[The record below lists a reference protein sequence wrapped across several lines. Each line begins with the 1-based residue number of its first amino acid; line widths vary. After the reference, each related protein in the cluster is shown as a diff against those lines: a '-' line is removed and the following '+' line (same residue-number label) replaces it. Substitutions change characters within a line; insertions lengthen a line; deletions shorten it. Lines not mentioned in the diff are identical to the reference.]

1 MVHPRGRLP
10 PVTRMVRPAPPP
22 PRWWR
27 PLPRRDPPVFAQR
40 FRAAGSG
47 GGGHRAA
54 PGRDVSAGLLLVIPI
69 NSRGSCSLRWDWCGR
84 LMLKG
89 NSSKGDSSQE
99 KKPVKKEEDEQSWR
113 VVTSQLEAEPVAVSG
128 CVGRS
133 VPASCLPCLCRPA
146 AAAAAPIPASAALRG
161 LPCPAMDD
169 DSQDELINRNAAL
182 GKGKRQCLVLLSETE
197 SNGGN
202 SWDSE
207 DDTGSEE
214 EDNDTEEEGGGED
227 KEESEDEET
236 EDCEDDEEEGEEE
249 EESEAT
255 MEGMTD
261 ALKSEPHLNGVSIS
275 SDEDGENC
283 PICLNTFR
291 DQAVG
296 TPESCSHYFCLDCIV
311 EWSKNANSCPVD
323 RILFNYINIRARFG
337 GKILKKIPVE
347 NTKTQGTDG
356 EDDPTFCE
364 VCGRSDREDRLLLC
378 DGCDAGYHMECLNP
392 PLSEV
397 PVDEWFCP
405 ACAPMGAN
413 GADADH
419 VSEEEVAALMA
430 DVVPTTSRLRP
441 HVRTRA
447 IARTRQSERVRA
459 TVNRNRI
466 TTAQQ
471 IRHVPGYLMSSLLDE
486 TIEAV
491 VAGLNTAV
499 YQRPLAPRAPTRQK
513 RKTGRRK
520 KVGGKKRTQKKSA
533 AGKKSSGA
541 QLKRRKRLTKKRRG
555 KKTRVRSHGKNE
567 VTTRSRIA
575 RTLGLSKPVR
585 GASLPSM
592 YKPTEPSLGLMRA
605 DIGAASLS
613 VFGDPYELDP
623 YESNEEVPANP
634 DSPVSAKRRILSQSA
649 LRSHRPVARPIS
661 VGLPRSSVP
670 ALSPDQEAEA
680 APVPDLLGSI
690 LSGQSLLMMSSS
702 DVVINRD
709 GSLTAKKEAPF
720 HRKSAS
726 DSRVEDGSGQ
736 NTHPSTMLSG
746 TTASSSMT
754 RPSVSSGLGARSRAL
769 FSSSPP
775 SLSRSESAASPA
787 QTAPEKATVKSEYSM
802 TPRSV
807 QTQNMATLSRQGS
820 KLDEV
825 PRFNGKSK
833 NFVPTDS
840 SSKPQI
846 CNLNSGSKAVSVR
859 QPVKPPSQRID
870 IFELPRIPKIKK
882 ETSSKQVEP
891 EPAVSQS
898 CNIPSSCITQLT
910 GKDSTNQ
917 PGKGSRVE
925 SQKSTSKE
933 AQQQTRP
940 SGVSFSTHPGGSSG
954 SSLLGTS
961 RGKGLG
967 SFESFKINIPGNT
980 GHPSRLSNPGF
991 CNTFRPVDDEVQQK
1005 ESPSLFSVKKKQ
1017 VKSEIYD
1024 PFEPTGS
1031 DSSSA
1036 NSSPERLGSGIT
1048 LTNITRTISIEN
1060 PKVQTFQTV
1069 RRFTPYRVENVF
1081 GSGTDS
1087 DVPSSN
1093 TESRDDVTVAS
1104 RIVEQI
1110 SDTEERDNVDEE
1122 DVLSSPCTSSAV
1134 KEISNT
1140 KCLKEESREG
1150 PNVFFNAEELIRPS
1164 INVKIEPDSPSKS
1177 DEQQKVQKVEQAER
1191 RSRSRSCSNSSSRSK
1206 KKMKR
1211 KKALVKEHKRSR
1223 SESRD
1228 RAHSRDRSSR
1238 STSWSGGEEH
1248 SKTHTLKSKSRR
1260 SSTDRSSSHERSKK
1274 KKTKDKTKDKKAK
1287 TSWSRDRRKSRS
1299 RSGSPGSTSD
1309 FYENRKKKR
1318 RSRSRSRRRDRS
1330 RSNSTERTKRRKHR
1344 RDKSYE
1350 RYDKESSLK
1359 SRDRKRSRS
1368 RSRERRKWR
1377 SRSRSASRSW
1387 EQKSSKS
1394 KEKRVRS
1401 RSRSRERK
1409 HRSKETLLPS
1419 APEKDQKL
1427 PAENVSRC
1435 LEQPHSLK
1443 QEPKEELVLE
1453 GLSITIQPNVKLEE
1467 IQTETPVQLREVQE
1481 TIKVEPVCQE
1491 VSSET
1496 AFPAPD
1502 ITNISV
1508 PVGDVDSFAET
1519 DLMNSTDAA
1528 VLGSC
1533 SNTNLEITVKIENTA
1548 LCPSLMEQPPKKEV
1562 IMHVPAEA
1570 APIQSSSKGK
1580 VADCVREVKEE
1591 CLVSN
1596 ENTSNF
1602 TKPELEVVPQG
1613 PALKSKAP
1621 VKRVTWNLQEEEG
1634 GTLSAGK
1641 APRMP
1646 FYKLQR
1652 AKEGAW
1658 KAEDLNQ
1665 TLNQVYCQN
1674 IPLAPALPSSL
1685 PPYAPV
1691 SQPTVQFIMQG
1702 SLPALGCVAGQSLT
1716 PEPGSLATA
1725 SEPGIQAAS
1734 VGSAEEKIKAPK
1746 PPVDKTKNEEYMKK
1760 LHMQER
1766 AVEEVKLA
1774 IKPFY
1779 QKREITKE
1787 EYKSI
1792 LRKAVQK
1799 ICHSKSGEIN
1809 PMKVANLVKAYV
1821 EKYKH
1826 MRKHKKTDGEDTR
1839 EVEN

>member
-1 MVHPRGRLP
+1 
-10 PVTRMVRPAPPP
+10 
-22 PRWWR
+22 
-27 PLPRRDPPVFAQR
+27 
-40 FRAAGSG
+40 
-47 GGGHRAA
+47 
-54 PGRDVSAGLLLVIPI
+54 
-69 NSRGSCSLRWDWCGR
+69 
-84 LMLKG
+84 
-89 NSSKGDSSQE
+89 
-99 KKPVKKEEDEQSWR
+99 
-113 VVTSQLEAEPVAVSG
+113 
-128 CVGRS
+128 
-133 VPASCLPCLCRPA
+133 
-146 AAAAAPIPASAALRG
+146 
-161 LPCPAMDD
+161 MDD
-169 DSQDELINRNAAL
+169 DSQDELINKNAAL
-182 GKGKRQCLVLLSETE
+182 GKGKRQCLALLSETE

-202 SWDSE
+202 SWDSG

-214 EDNDTEEEGGGED
+214 EDNDTEEEGGEED
-227 KEESEDEET
+227 KEESEDEEL
-236 EDCEDDEEEGEEE
+236 EDCEDDDDEEEEE

-255 MEGMTD
+255 MEGITD
-261 ALKSEPHLNGVSIS
+261 SLKSEPHLNGVSIS

-413 GADADH
+413 GAADADH

-491 VAGLNTAV
+491 VAGLNTAI

-520 KVGGKKRTQKKSA
+520 KVGGKKRTQTKSA
-533 AGKKSSGA
+533 AGKKSSGT
-541 QLKRRKRLTKKRRG
+541 QLRRRKRLTKKRRG

-592 YKPTEPSLGLMRA
+592 YKPAEPSLGLMRA

-634 DSPVSAKRRILSQSA
+634 DSPVSAKRRVLSQSA
-649 LRSHRPVARPIS
+649 LRSHRPVARPVS

-726 DSRVEDGSGQ
+726 DSRVEDGSGH
-736 NTHPSTMLSG
+736 NTHPSTAHSG
-746 TTASSSMT
+746 TTASSSMAG
-754 RPSVSSGLGARSRAL
+754 PSVSLELSTRSRP
-769 FSSSPP
+769 FSSSSFSSPL
-775 SLSRSESAASPA
+775 LSRSESAASPA

-807 QTQNMATLSRQGS
+807 QTQNTATLSRHGS
-820 KLDEV
+820 KLDEM
-825 PRFNGKSK
+825 PRFNGKSR

-840 SSKPQI
+840 PSKPLS
-846 CNLNSGSKAVSVR
+846 CNLNSGSKAVTVR

-891 EPAVSQS
+891 EPAGSQS
-898 CNIPSSCITQLT
+898 CDIPSSCITQLT

-925 SQKSTSKE
+925 SQKSNSKE
-933 AQQQTRP
+933 PQQQTRP
-940 SGVSFSTHPGGSSG
+940 SGVSFSTNPSGYSG

-961 RGKGLG
+961 RGKGPG

-991 CNTFRPVDDEVQQK
+991 CNTFRPVGDDVQQK
-1005 ESPSLFSVKKKQ
+1005 ESPSALFSVKKKQ

-1036 NSSPERLGSGIT
+1036 NSSPERLGSGIP

-1069 RRFTPYRVENVF
+1069 RRFTPYRVENIF

-1087 DVPSSN
+1087 DVPSGN
-1093 TESRDDVTVAS
+1093 TESRDDDVAVAS

-1110 SDTEERDNVDEE
+1110 SDTEERDNVGEE
-1122 DVLSSPCTSSAV
+1122 DLLSSPCTSSAV

-1140 KCLKEESREG
+1140 KCLKEENREG

-1177 DEQQKVQKVEQAER
+1177 DGQQKVQKVEQAER
-1191 RSRSRSCSNSSSRSK
+1191 LSRSRSRSNSSSRSK

-1223 SESRD
+1223 SGSRD

-1248 SKTHTLKSKSRR
+1248 SKTHTLKSKGRR

-1274 KKTKDKTKDKKAK
+1274 KKMKDRTKDKKAK

-1299 RSGSPGSTSD
+1299 RSGSPGSTSE

-1330 RSNSTERTKRRKHR
+1330 RSNSTERTKRRKRR

-1350 RYDKESSLK
+1350 RYDKESGLK

-1377 SRSRSASRSW
+1377 SRSRSW
-1387 EQKSSKS
+1387 EHKSSKS
-1394 KEKRVRS
+1394 KEKRLRS
-1401 RSRSRERK
+1401 RSRSKERK
-1409 HRSKETLLPS
+1409 HRSKETLLPPL
-1419 APEKDQKL
+1419 PEKDQK
-1427 PAENVSRC
+1427 PPVENVTRC

-1453 GLSITIQPNVKLEE
+1453 GLSITIQPNVRLEE

-1481 TIKVEPVCQE
+1481 TIKVEPICQE

-1496 AFPAPD
+1496 AFPAPEITD
-1502 ITNISV
+1502 ICV
-1508 PVGDVDSFAET
+1508 PIGDVDSFAET
-1519 DLMNSTDAA
+1519 ELMNSTDPA
-1528 VLGSC
+1528 VLSSC

-1570 APIQSSSKGK
+1570 APIQSSSKSK
-1580 VADCVREVKEE
+1580 VMDCVREVKEE
-1591 CLVSN
+1591 CLVSG
-1596 ENTSNF
+1596 ENTSNS

-1621 VKRVTWNLQEEEG
+1621 VKRVTWNLQEEESS
-1634 GTLSAGK
+1634 TLSAGK

-1734 VGSAEEKIKAPK
+1734 VGNAEEKIKAPK

>member
-1 MVHPRGRLP
+1 
-10 PVTRMVRPAPPP
+10 
-22 PRWWR
+22 
-27 PLPRRDPPVFAQR
+27 
-40 FRAAGSG
+40 
-47 GGGHRAA
+47 
-54 PGRDVSAGLLLVIPI
+54 
-69 NSRGSCSLRWDWCGR
+69 
-84 LMLKG
+84 
-89 NSSKGDSSQE
+89 
-99 KKPVKKEEDEQSWR
+99 
-113 VVTSQLEAEPVAVSG
+113 
-128 CVGRS
+128 
-133 VPASCLPCLCRPA
+133 
-146 AAAAAPIPASAALRG
+146 
-161 LPCPAMDD
+161 MDD
-169 DSQDELINRNAAL
+169 DSQDELINKNAAL
-182 GKGKRQCLVLLSETE
+182 GKGKRQSLVLLSETE
-197 SNGGN
+197 STGGN
-202 SWDSE
+202 SCDSE

-214 EDNDTEEEGGGED
+214 EEDGTEEEGGEED
-227 KEESEDEET
+227 KEESEDEEL
-236 EDCEDDEEEGEEE
+236 EDCEDDEEEEEE
-249 EESEAT
+249 EETEAAL
-255 MEGMTD
+255 EGMTD
-261 ALKSEPHLNGVSIS
+261 PLKLEPHMNGASIS

-296 TPESCSHYFCLDCIV
+296 TPENCSHYFCLDCIV

-323 RILFNYINIRARFG
+323 RILFQYISIRAHLG

-347 NTKTQGTDG
+347 NTKTQGNDG

-405 ACAPMGAN
+405 ACAPMDVSAA
-413 GADADH
+413 ADTDH
-419 VSEEEVAALMA
+419 VSEEEVAALVA

-471 IRHVPGYLMSSLLDE
+471 IQHVPRYLMSSLLDE

-491 VAGLNTAV
+491 VAGLNTAI
-499 YQRPLAPRAPTRQK
+499 YQRPLTPRVPTRQK
-513 RKTGRRK
+513 RKAGRRK
-520 KVGGKKRTQKKSA
+520 KAGGKKRTQSKSS
-533 AGKKSSGA
+533 AGKKSSGIL
-541 QLKRRKRLTKKRRG
+541 LKRRKRLIKKRRG
-555 KKTRVRSHGKNE
+555 KKIRVKNE

-634 DSPVSAKRRILSQSA
+634 HSPVSAKRRVLSQSA

-690 LSGQSLLMMSSS
+690 LSGQSILMMSSS

-709 GSLTAKKEAPF
+709 GSLTAKKAG
-720 HRKSAS
+720 HNI
-726 DSRVEDGSGQ
+726 Q
-736 NTHPSTMLSG
+736 PSTVHSG
-746 TTASSSMT
+746 TTASSSIAG
-754 RPSVSSGLGARSRAL
+754 PSFSSGLNAHSRPSSLSL
-769 FSSSPP
+769 FSSP
-775 SLSRSESAASPA
+775 SLSLSRIEPAANPA
-787 QTAPEKATVKSEYSM
+787 QVISEKATVKSEYSM

-807 QTQNMATLSRQGS
+807 QTQNIATLSRHGS
-820 KLDEV
+820 KLDEI
-825 PRFNGKSK
+825 PRFNGNSK
-833 NFVPTDS
+833 NFVPNDS
-840 SSKPQI
+840 SSKLPS
-846 CNLNSGSKAVSVR
+846 CNLNSGSKAVTVR
-859 QPVKPPSQRID
+859 QPLKPPLKRID

-891 EPAVSQS
+891 KPTGSQG
-898 CNIPSSCITQLT
+898 CDIPSSCITQLT
-910 GKDSTNQ
+910 GKESTGQ
-917 PGKGSRVE
+917 SGRGSKVE
-925 SQKSTSKE
+925 SQKSNAKE
-933 AQQQTRP
+933 SQQQART
-940 SGVSFSTHPGGSSG
+940 SGMSFSTHTGTYGS

-961 RGKGLG
+961 RSKGQS

-991 CNTFRPVDDEVQQK
+991 CNTFRPVDDKVQQK
-1005 ESPSLFSVKKKQ
+1005 ETPSPLFSVKKKQ

-1036 NSSPERLGSGIT
+1036 SSSPERLGSGIP

-1069 RRFTPYRVENVF
+1069 RRFTPYLVENLF
-1081 GSGTDS
+1081 GSGADS
-1087 DVPSSN
+1087 DLPSSN
-1093 TESRDDVTVAS
+1093 TEPRDDLTVGS

-1110 SDTEERDNVDEE
+1110 SDTEERDNMGDK
-1122 DVLSSPCTSSAV
+1122 DFLSSPCTSSAV
-1134 KEISNT
+1134 KQSSDAE
-1140 KCLKEESREG
+1140 CLKEESREG
-1150 PNVFFNAEELIRPS
+1150 PNVFFNAKELIRPN
-1164 INVKIEPDSPSKS
+1164 INVKVEPDSPSK
-1177 DEQQKVQKVEQAER
+1177 DDGQQQVQKVEKTER
-1191 RSRSRSCSNSSSRSK
+1191 QSRSRSCSNSSSRSK

-1211 KKALVKEHKRSR
+1211 KKALVKECKRSR
-1223 SESRD
+1223 SGSRD

-1248 SKTHTLKSKSRR
+1248 GKTQTLKSRSRR

-1274 KKTKDKTKDKKAK
+1274 KKMKDKTKDKKAK
-1287 TSWSRDRRKSRS
+1287 TWSRERKKSRS
-1299 RSGSPGSTSD
+1299 GSGSPGSTSE

-1318 RSRSRSRRRDRS
+1318 RSRSRSRRRERS
-1330 RSNSTERTKRRKHR
+1330 RSNSIERTKRRKHR
-1344 RDKSYE
+1344 RDKSHE
-1350 RYDKESSLK
+1350 RYDKDSSGLK

-1368 RSRERRKWR
+1368 RSRERKKWR
-1377 SRSRSASRSW
+1377 SRSRSASRSR
-1387 EQKSSKS
+1387 EHKSSKS
-1394 KEKRVRS
+1394 KEKRPRS
-1401 RSRSRERK
+1401 RSKERK
-1409 HRSKETLLPS
+1409 RRSKETPFPPP
-1419 APEKDQKL
+1419 PEKDQKP
-1427 PAENVSRC
+1427 PAENASRC
-1435 LEQPHSLK
+1435 VEQLHSFK
-1443 QEPKEELVLE
+1443 QEPKDEVVLE
-1453 GLSITIQPNVKLEE
+1453 DLSVAIQPNVKPEE
-1467 IQTETPVQLREVQE
+1467 VQAETPVQLREVQE
-1481 TIKVEPVCQE
+1481 TIKVEPICE
-1491 VSSET
+1491 EMTSDT
-1496 AFPAPD
+1496 AFPVPELA
-1502 ITNISV
+1502 NICV
-1508 PVGDVDSFAET
+1508 PVDSFAET
-1519 DLMNSTDAA
+1519 ELARSSDPA

-1548 LCPSLMEQPPKKEV
+1548 LCPSLMEPPPKKEV
-1562 IMHVPAEA
+1562 FMHTPAEA
-1570 APIQSSSKGK
+1570 APIQSSSKSK
-1580 VADCVREVKEE
+1580 ITDCVKEVKDE

-1596 ENTSNF
+1596 ENTGHFS
-1602 TKPELEVVPQG
+1602 KPELEVVPQG

-1634 GTLSAGK
+1634 GTLSGGK
-1641 APRMP
+1641 GPRMP

-1665 TLNQVYCQN
+1665 TLNQVQLNEPPPTNYMIPEPMFPDLDSSQVYCQN
-1674 IPLAPALPSSL
+1674 IPLTPPLPSSL

-1702 SLPALGCVAGQSLT
+1702 SLPVLGCTAGQSLI

-1725 SEPGIQAAS
+1725 SEPGSQAAS
-1734 VGSAEEKIKAPK
+1734 VGNAEEKIRAPK

-1787 EYKSI
+1787 EYKNI

-1826 MRKHKKTDGEDTR
+1826 MRKHKKSDAEDTR

>member
-1 MVHPRGRLP
+1 
-10 PVTRMVRPAPPP
+10 
-22 PRWWR
+22 
-27 PLPRRDPPVFAQR
+27 
-40 FRAAGSG
+40 
-47 GGGHRAA
+47 
-54 PGRDVSAGLLLVIPI
+54 
-69 NSRGSCSLRWDWCGR
+69 
-84 LMLKG
+84 
-89 NSSKGDSSQE
+89 
-99 KKPVKKEEDEQSWR
+99 
-113 VVTSQLEAEPVAVSG
+113 
-128 CVGRS
+128 
-133 VPASCLPCLCRPA
+133 
-146 AAAAAPIPASAALRG
+146 
-161 LPCPAMDD
+161 MDD
-169 DSQDELINRNAAL
+169 DSQDELINKNAAL
-182 GKGKRQCLVLLSETE
+182 GKAKRQSLALLSETE

-202 SWDSE
+202 SCDSE

-214 EDNDTEEEGGGED
+214 EDDDTEGEGGEED
-227 KEESEDEET
+227 KEESEDEEL
-236 EDCEDDEEEGEEE
+236 EDCEDDDDEEE
-249 EESEAT
+249 EEEETEAAVG
-255 MEGMTD
+255 GMTD
-261 ALKSEPHLNGVSIS
+261 SLKLEPHINEASIS
-275 SDEDGENC
+275 SDEDSENC

-296 TPESCSHYFCLDCIV
+296 TPENCSHYFCLDCIV
-311 EWSKNANSCPVD
+311 EWSK
-323 RILFNYINIRARFG
+323 
-337 GKILKKIPVE
+337 IPVE
-347 NTKTQGTDG
+347 NAKTQGNDG

-405 ACAPMGAN
+405 ACAPISVSAA
-413 GADADH
+413 ADTDH

-430 DVVPTTSRLRP
+430 DVTPTTSRLRP

-471 IRHVPGYLMSSLLDE
+471 IQHVPRYLMSSLLDE

-499 YQRPLAPRAPTRQK
+499 YQRPLTPRAPTRQK

-520 KVGGKKRTQKKSA
+520 KVGGKKRSQTKSS
-533 AGKKSSGA
+533 AGKK
-541 QLKRRKRLTKKRRG
+541 QKRCKRLIKKRRG
-555 KKTRVRSHGKNE
+555 KKMRVRSHVKNE

-575 RTLGLSKPVR
+575 RTLGLSKPMR
-585 GASLPSM
+585 GASIPSM

-634 DSPVSAKRRILSQSA
+634 DSPVSAKRRVLSQSA

-690 LSGQSLLMMSSS
+690 LSGQSFLMMSSS

-709 GSLTAKKEAPF
+709 GSLTAKKAAPLP
-720 HRKSAS
+720 RKSAN
-726 DSRVEDGSGQ
+726 DSRVDDGSGHNIQ
-736 NTHPSTMLSG
+736 LSTVHSG
-746 TTASSSMT
+746 TTASSSIAGPSVSLGLSTRT
-754 RPSVSSGLGARSRAL
+754 RPSSSSL
-769 FSSSPP
+769 FSSPPP
-775 SLSRSESAASPA
+775 SLSRIEPAANPA
-787 QTAPEKATVKSEYSM
+787 QTMSEKATVKSEYSM

-807 QTQNMATLSRQGS
+807 QAQNIATLSRYGS
-820 KLDEV
+820 KVEEM
-825 PRFNGKSK
+825 PRFNGNAK
-833 NFVPTDS
+833 NFAPTES
-840 SSKPQI
+840 SSKLLS
-846 CNLNSGSKAVSVR
+846 CNLNSGSKSVTVR
-859 QPVKPPSQRID
+859 QPLKPPPKRVD

-891 EPAVSQS
+891 EPSGSQS
-898 CNIPSSCITQLT
+898 CDIPSSCITQLT
-910 GKDSTNQ
+910 GKESTNQ
-917 PGKGSRVE
+917 PGKGSKVE
-925 SQKSTSKE
+925 SQKSNAKE
-933 AQQQTRP
+933 SQQQTRT
-940 SGVSFSTHPGGSSG
+940 SGVSFSTNTGVYSS

-961 RGKGLG
+961 RTKGPS
-967 SFESFKINIPGNT
+967 SFESFKINIPGNA

-991 CNTFRPVDDEVQQK
+991 CNTFRPVDDKVQQK
-1005 ESPSLFSVKKKQ
+1005 EGPSPLFSVKKKQ

-1036 NSSPERLGSGIT
+1036 SSSPERLGSGIP

-1069 RRFTPYRVENVF
+1069 RRFTPYMVENIF
-1081 GSGTDS
+1081 GSGADS

-1093 TESRDDVTVAS
+1093 TGSRDDVTVES

-1110 SDTEERDNVDEE
+1110 SDIEERDNMDEE
-1122 DVLSSPCTSSAV
+1122 DFLSSPCTSSTV
-1134 KEISNT
+1134 KQISNAE
-1140 KCLKEESREG
+1140 CLKEESREG
-1150 PNVFFNAEELIRPS
+1150 PNVFFNAEELIRPN
-1164 INVKIEPDSPSKS
+1164 INVKLEPDSPSKN
-1177 DEQQKVQKVEQAER
+1177 DEQQEVQKVEQTER

-1211 KKALVKEHKRSR
+1211 KKAFVKEHKRSR
-1223 SESRD
+1223 SGSRD

-1248 SKTHTLKSKSRR
+1248 SKTHTLKPKSRR

-1274 KKTKDKTKDKKAK
+1274 KKMKDKTKDKKAK
-1287 TSWSRDRRKSRS
+1287 TSWSRERRKSRS
-1299 RSGSPGSTSD
+1299 CSGSPGSTSE

-1318 RSRSRSRRRDRS
+1318 RSRSRSRRREHS
-1330 RSNSTERTKRRKHR
+1330 RSNSIERTKRRKHR

-1350 RYDKESSLK
+1350 RYDKDNSLR

-1377 SRSRSASRSW
+1377 SRSRSASRSQ
-1387 EQKSSKS
+1387 EHKSSRS
-1394 KEKRVRS
+1394 KEKRPRS
-1401 RSRSRERK
+1401 RSCSKERK
-1409 HRSKETLLPS
+1409 HRSKETSLPPP
-1419 APEKDQKL
+1419 PEKDQKP

-1435 LEQPHSLK
+1435 LEHPHSFK

-1453 GLSITIQPNVKLEE
+1453 ELSITIQPNVKLEE
-1467 IQTETPVQLREVQE
+1467 IHTETPVQLREVQE
-1481 TIKVEPVCQE
+1481 TIKVEPICQE
-1491 VSSET
+1491 VTSET
-1496 AFPAPD
+1496 AFPVPE
-1502 ITNISV
+1502 ITNICV
-1508 PVGDVDSFAET
+1508 PIGSVDSFTET
-1519 DLMNSTDAA
+1519 ELMNSSDPA

-1548 LCPSLMEQPPKKEV
+1548 LCPPLMEPPPKKEV
-1562 IMHVPAEA
+1562 TLHMLTEA
-1570 APIQSSSKGK
+1570 APIQSSSKSK
-1580 VADCVREVKEE
+1580 IIDCVTEVKDE
-1591 CLVSN
+1591 CLVSD
-1596 ENTSNF
+1596 EKISNF
-1602 TKPELEVVPQG
+1602 SKPELEVVPRG

-1621 VKRVTWNLQEEEG
+1621 VKRVTWNLQEEESS
-1634 GTLSAGK
+1634 TLSAGK

-1652 AKEGAW
+1652 AKEGTW
-1658 KAEDLNQ
+1658 KTEDLNQ

-1674 IPLAPALPSSL
+1674 IPLTPPLPSSL

-1734 VGSAEEKIKAPK
+1734 VGNAEEKIKAPK
-1746 PPVDKTKNEEYMKK
+1746 APVDKTKNEEYMKK

-1787 EYKSI
+1787 EYKNI

-1826 MRKHKKTDGEDTR
+1826 MRKHKKSDGEDTH

>member
-1 MVHPRGRLP
+1 
-10 PVTRMVRPAPPP
+10 
-22 PRWWR
+22 
-27 PLPRRDPPVFAQR
+27 
-40 FRAAGSG
+40 
-47 GGGHRAA
+47 
-54 PGRDVSAGLLLVIPI
+54 
-69 NSRGSCSLRWDWCGR
+69 
-84 LMLKG
+84 
-89 NSSKGDSSQE
+89 
-99 KKPVKKEEDEQSWR
+99 
-113 VVTSQLEAEPVAVSG
+113 
-128 CVGRS
+128 
-133 VPASCLPCLCRPA
+133 
-146 AAAAAPIPASAALRG
+146 
-161 LPCPAMDD
+161 MDD
-169 DSQDELINRNAAL
+169 DSQDELINKNAAL
-182 GKGKRQCLVLLSETE
+182 GKGKRQCLALLSETE

-214 EDNDTEEEGGGED
+214 EGNDTEEEGGEED
-227 KEESEDEET
+227 KEESEDEEL
-236 EDCEDDEEEGEEE
+236 EDCEDDDEEEEEE
-249 EESEAT
+249 EESEAA

-261 ALKSEPHLNGVSIS
+261 SLKLEPDLNGVSIS

-296 TPESCSHYFCLDCIV
+296 TPENCSHYFCLDCIV

-323 RILFNYINIRARFG
+323 RILFNYISIRAHFG

-347 NTKTQGTDG
+347 NTKTQGIDG

-405 ACAPMGAN
+405 ACAPMGV
-413 GADADH
+413 GAAADTDH
-419 VSEEEVAALMA
+419 VSEDEVAALMA

-471 IRHVPGYLMSSLLDE
+471 IQHVPGYLMSSLLDE

-491 VAGLNTAV
+491 VAGLNTAT
-499 YQRPLAPRAPTRQK
+499 YQRPLAPRASTRQK

-520 KVGGKKRTQKKSA
+520 KVGGKKRTQTKSA

-555 KKTRVRSHGKNE
+555 KKTRVKNE

-623 YESNEEVPANP
+623 YESNEEIPANP
-634 DSPVSAKRRILSQSA
+634 DSPVSAKRRVLSQSA
-649 LRSHRPVARPIS
+649 LRSHRPVARPVS

-709 GSLTAKKEAPF
+709 GSLTAKKGGKDLTP
-720 HRKSAS
+720 HR
-726 DSRVEDGSGQ
+726 
-736 NTHPSTMLSG
+736 
-746 TTASSSMT
+746 TTASSSMAG
-754 RPSVSSGLGARSRAL
+754 PSVSSGLSTLTRPFSSSL
-769 FSSSPP
+769 FSSPSPL
-775 SLSRSESAASPA
+775 LSRSESAANSA
-787 QTAPEKATVKSEYSM
+787 QSALEKATVKSEYSM

-807 QTQNMATLSRQGS
+807 QTQNIAALSRHGS
-820 KLDEV
+820 KLDEM

-840 SSKPQI
+840 SSKPLN
-846 CNLNSGSKAVSVR
+846 CNLNSGSKAVTVR
-859 QPVKPPSQRID
+859 QPVKPPSKRID

-891 EPAVSQS
+891 EPAGSQS
-898 CNIPSSCITQLT
+898 CDIPSSCITQLT
-910 GKDSTNQ
+910 GKESTNQ
-917 PGKGSRVE
+917 PGKGSKVE
-925 SQKSTSKE
+925 SQKSNSKE
-933 AQQQTRP
+933 PQQQTRP
-940 SGVSFSTHPGGSSG
+940 SGVSFSTNPSVYSS

-961 RGKGLG
+961 RGKGPS

-1005 ESPSLFSVKKKQ
+1005 ESPSPLFSVKKKQ

-1036 NSSPERLGSGIT
+1036 NSSPERLGSGIP

-1069 RRFTPYRVENVF
+1069 RRFTPYRTENIF

-1093 TESRDDVTVAS
+1093 TESRDDVTVES

-1110 SDTEERDNVDEE
+1110 SDTEERVNMDEE
-1122 DVLSSPCTSSAV
+1122 DFLSSPCTSSAV
-1134 KEISNT
+1134 KQISNT
-1140 KCLKEESREG
+1140 ECLKEESREG

-1164 INVKIEPDSPSKS
+1164 INVKLEPDSPSKS
-1177 DEQQKVQKVEQAER
+1177 DGQQKVQKVEQTER
-1191 RSRSRSCSNSSSRSK
+1191 RSRSRSRSNSSSRSK

-1211 KKALVKEHKRSR
+1211 KKALVKERKRSH
-1223 SESRD
+1223 SGSRE

-1248 SKTHTLKSKSRR
+1248 GKTHTLKSKSRR

-1274 KKTKDKTKDKKAK
+1274 KKMKDKTKDKKAK

-1299 RSGSPGSTSD
+1299 RSGSPGSTSE

-1318 RSRSRSRRRDRS
+1318 RSQSRSRRRDRS

-1350 RYDKESSLK
+1350 RYDKDSSLK

-1387 EQKSSKS
+1387 ERKSSKS
-1394 KEKRVRS
+1394 KEKRLRS
-1401 RSRSRERK
+1401 RSRSKERK
-1409 HRSKETLLPS
+1409 HKSKETLLPS
-1419 APEKDQKL
+1419 PPEKDQK
-1427 PAENVSRC
+1427 PTVENVTGC

-1453 GLSITIQPNVKLEE
+1453 ELSITIQPNVKLEE
-1467 IQTETPVQLREVQE
+1467 IQAETPVQLREVQE
-1481 TIKVEPVCQE
+1481 AIKVEPICQE
-1491 VSSET
+1491 VTSET
-1496 AFPAPD
+1496 AFPVPE
-1502 ITNISV
+1502 ITNICV
-1508 PVGDVDSFAET
+1508 PIGSVDSFAEKE
-1519 DLMNSTDAA
+1519 LMSSTDPA
-1528 VLGSC
+1528 VLSSC

-1548 LCPSLMEQPPKKEV
+1548 LCPSLMEEPLKKEV

-1570 APIQSSSKGK
+1570 APIQSLSKNK
-1580 VADCVREVKEE
+1580 VTDCVREVKEE

-1596 ENTSNF
+1596 ENTSHF
-1602 TKPELEVVPQG
+1602 SKPELEVVPQG

-1621 VKRVTWNLQEEEG
+1621 VKRVTWNLQEEES

-1665 TLNQVYCQN
+1665 TLNQVQLNEPPPTNYMIPEPMFPDLDSSQVYCQN
-1674 IPLAPALPSSL
+1674 IPLTPALPSSL

-1734 VGSAEEKIKAPK
+1734 VGNAEEKIKAPK

-1839 EVEN
+1839 EVED

>member
-1 MVHPRGRLP
+1 M
-10 PVTRMVRPAPPP
+10 A
-22 PRWWR
+22 
-27 PLPRRDPPVFAQR
+27 
-40 FRAAGSG
+40 
-47 GGGHRAA
+47 
-54 PGRDVSAGLLLVIPI
+54 
-69 NSRGSCSLRWDWCGR
+69 
-84 LMLKG
+84 
-89 NSSKGDSSQE
+89 DS
-99 KKPVKKEEDEQSWR
+99 
-113 VVTSQLEAEPVAVSG
+113 
-128 CVGRS
+128 
-133 VPASCLPCLCRPA
+133 
-146 AAAAAPIPASAALRG
+146 
-161 LPCPAMDD
+161 
-169 DSQDELINRNAAL
+169 
-182 GKGKRQCLVLLSETE
+182 
-197 SNGGN
+197 
-202 SWDSE
+202 
-207 DDTGSEE
+207 
-214 EDNDTEEEGGGED
+214 
-227 KEESEDEET
+227 
-236 EDCEDDEEEGEEE
+236 
-249 EESEAT
+249 
-255 MEGMTD
+255 
-261 ALKSEPHLNGVSIS
+261 LKSEPHLNGESIS

-296 TPESCSHYFCLDCIV
+296 TPENCSHYFCLDCIV

-323 RILFNYINIRARFG
+323 RILFKYINIRARFG

-405 ACAPMGAN
+405 GCAPM
-413 GADADH
+413 DTDH

-471 IRHVPGYLMSSLLDE
+471 IQHVPGYLMSSLLDE

-520 KVGGKKRTQKKSA
+520 KVGGKKRTQTKSA
-533 AGKKSSGA
+533 TGKKSSGA

-555 KKTRVRSHGKNE
+555 KKRRVKNE

-592 YKPTEPSLGLMRA
+592 YKPAEPSLGLMRA

-634 DSPVSAKRRILSQSA
+634 DSPVSAKRRVLSQSA

-661 VGLPRSSVP
+661 VGFPRSSVP

-720 HRKSAS
+720 PRKSAT
-726 DSRVEDGSGQ
+726 DSRVEDGSGH
-736 NTHPSTMLSG
+736 NTHPSTAHSG
-746 TTASSSMT
+746 TTASSSVAG
-754 RPSVSSGLGARSRAL
+754 PSVSMGLSTHTRPLSSSL
-769 FSSSPP
+769 FSSLPP
-775 SLSRSESAASPA
+775 SLSRSESAASPT

-807 QTQNMATLSRQGS
+807 QTQNIAALSRFGS
-820 KLDEV
+820 KLDEM

-840 SSKPQI
+840 SSKSLS
-846 CNLNSGSKAVSVR
+846 CNLNSDSKAVTMR

-891 EPAVSQS
+891 EPTGSQS
-898 CNIPSSCITQLT
+898 CDIPSSCITQLT
-910 GKDSTNQ
+910 GKESINQ
-917 PGKGSRVE
+917 SGKGSKVE
-925 SQKSTSKE
+925 SQKSNSKE
-933 AQQQTRP
+933 PQQQTRP
-940 SGVSFSTHPGGSSG
+940 SGVSFSTNPGGYSG
-954 SSLLGTS
+954 SSLPGTS
-961 RGKGLG
+961 RGKGPG

-980 GHPSRLSNPGF
+980 RHPSRLSNPGF
-991 CNTFRPVDDEVQQK
+991 CNTFRPVDNEVQQK
-1005 ESPSLFSVKKKQ
+1005 ESPSPLFPVKKKQ

-1069 RRFTPYRVENVF
+1069 RRFTPYKVENIF

-1093 TESRDDVTVAS
+1093 TESHDEVTVAS

-1110 SDTEERDNVDEE
+1110 SDTEERGNVDEE
-1122 DVLSSPCTSSAV
+1122 DLLNSPCTSSAV
-1134 KEISNT
+1134 KEVSDT
-1140 KCLKEESREG
+1140 KCSKEESREG
-1150 PNVFFNAEELIRPS
+1150 PNVFFNAEELIKPS
-1164 INVKIEPDSPSKS
+1164 INVKLEPDSPSKS
-1177 DEQQKVQKVEQAER
+1177 DGQQKVQKVEQAER
-1191 RSRSRSCSNSSSRSK
+1191 RSRSRSCSNSSSRSR

-1211 KKALVKEHKRSR
+1211 RKALVKERKRSR
-1223 SESRD
+1223 SGSKD
-1228 RAHSRDRSSR
+1228 RAHSRDRRSR

-1248 SKTHTLKSKSRR
+1248 SKTHTLKSKSRK

-1274 KKTKDKTKDKKAK
+1274 KKMKDKTKDKKAK
-1287 TSWSRDRRKSRS
+1287 ASWSRDRRKSRS
-1299 RSGSPGSTSD
+1299 RSGSPGSTSE

-1387 EQKSSKS
+1387 ERKSSKS
-1394 KEKRVRS
+1394 KEKRLRS
-1401 RSRSRERK
+1401 RSRSKERK
-1409 HRSKETLLPS
+1409 HKSKETLLPPP
-1419 APEKDQKL
+1419 PEKNQK
-1427 PAENVSRC
+1427 PPVENVTKC

-1481 TIKVEPVCQE
+1481 TIKVEPICQE

-1496 AFPAPD
+1496 AFPAPE
-1502 ITNISV
+1502 ITNICV
-1508 PVGDVDSFAET
+1508 PIGDVDSFAET
-1519 DLMNSTDAA
+1519 ELMNSSGPT

-1533 SNTNLEITVKIENTA
+1533 SNANLEITVKIENTA
-1548 LCPSLMEQPPKKEV
+1548 LCPSLMEQSPKKEV

-1570 APIQSSSKGK
+1570 APIQSSSKSK
-1580 VADCVREVKEE
+1580 VVDCVREVKEE

-1602 TKPELEVVPQG
+1602 SKPELEVVAQD

-1641 APRMP
+1641 APSKSVLENKQQLKQTR
-1646 FYKLQR
+1646 KCLQS
-1652 AKEGAW
+1652 GSVS
-1658 KAEDLNQ
+1658 
-1665 TLNQVYCQN
+1665 QVYCQN
-1674 IPLAPALPSSL
+1674 IPLAAALPSSL

-1734 VGSAEEKIKAPK
+1734 VGNAEEKIKEPK

-1826 MRKHKKTDGEDTR
+1826 MRKHKKSDGEDTR

>member
-1 MVHPRGRLP
+1 
-10 PVTRMVRPAPPP
+10 
-22 PRWWR
+22 
-27 PLPRRDPPVFAQR
+27 
-40 FRAAGSG
+40 
-47 GGGHRAA
+47 
-54 PGRDVSAGLLLVIPI
+54 
-69 NSRGSCSLRWDWCGR
+69 
-84 LMLKG
+84 
-89 NSSKGDSSQE
+89 
-99 KKPVKKEEDEQSWR
+99 
-113 VVTSQLEAEPVAVSG
+113 
-128 CVGRS
+128 
-133 VPASCLPCLCRPA
+133 
-146 AAAAAPIPASAALRG
+146 
-161 LPCPAMDD
+161 MDD
-169 DSQDELINRNAAL
+169 DSQDELINKNAAL
-182 GKGKRQCLVLLSETE
+182 GKGKRQCLALLSETE

-207 DDTGSEE
+207 DDTGSED
-214 EDNDTEEEGGGED
+214 EDNDTEEEGGEED
-227 KEESEDEET
+227 KEESEDEEL
-236 EDCEDDEEEGEEE
+236 EDCEDDDEEEEEE

-255 MEGMTD
+255 VEGMTD
-261 ALKSEPHLNGVSIS
+261 PLKSEPHLNGVNIS

-323 RILFNYINIRARFG
+323 RILFNYINIRAHLG

-413 GADADH
+413 GAADADH

-491 VAGLNTAV
+491 VAGLNTAI

-520 KVGGKKRTQKKSA
+520 KVGGKKRTQTKSA

-541 QLKRRKRLTKKRRG
+541 QLKRRKRVTKKRRG
-555 KKTRVRSHGKNE
+555 KKRRGKNE

-592 YKPTEPSLGLMRA
+592 SKPVEPSLGLMRA

-634 DSPVSAKRRILSQSA
+634 DSPVSAKRRVLSQSA

-661 VGLPRSSVP
+661 VGLPGSSVP

-709 GSLTAKKEAPF
+709 GSLTAKKEGTA
-720 HRKSAS
+720 
-726 DSRVEDGSGQ
+726 
-736 NTHPSTMLSG
+736 LSG
-746 TTASSSMT
+746 TTASSSTAGSSISSALST
-754 RPSVSSGLGARSRAL
+754 RSRPCSSGL
-769 FSSSPP
+769 FSPPPP

-787 QTAPEKATVKSEYSM
+787 RTVPEKTTVKSEYSM

-807 QTQNMATLSRQGS
+807 QTQNTATLSRHGS
-820 KLDEV
+820 KLDEM

-833 NFVPTDS
+833 NFVHTDS
-840 SSKPQI
+840 SSKPLS
-846 CNLNSGSKAVSVR
+846 CNLNSGSKAVTVR

-891 EPAVSQS
+891 EAAGSQS
-898 CNIPSSCITQLT
+898 YNIPSSCITQLT
-910 GKDSTNQ
+910 GKESTNQ
-917 PGKGSRVE
+917 PGKSSRVE
-925 SQKSTSKE
+925 SQKSNSKE
-933 AQQQTRP
+933 PQQQTRP
-940 SGVSFSTHPGGSSG
+940 SGVSFSTHPSGYSS

-961 RGKGLG
+961 RGKGSG

-980 GHPSRLSNPGF
+980 GHSSRLSNPGF

-1005 ESPSLFSVKKKQ
+1005 ESPSPLFSVKKKQ

-1036 NSSPERLGSGIT
+1036 NSSPERLGSGIP

-1069 RRFTPYRVENVF
+1069 RRFTPYRLENIF
-1081 GSGTDS
+1081 ESGTDS
-1087 DVPSSN
+1087 DLPSTN
-1093 TESRDDVTVAS
+1093 TESHDDVTVAS

-1110 SDTEERDNVDEE
+1110 SDTEEQDNVDEA
-1122 DVLSSPCTSSAV
+1122 DVVSSPCTSSAV
-1134 KEISNT
+1134 KEISST

-1177 DEQQKVQKVEQAER
+1177 DGQQKVQKVEQVER

-1223 SESRD
+1223 SGSRD

-1238 STSWSGGEEH
+1238 STSCSGGEEH
-1248 SKTHTLKSKSRR
+1248 SKTHMLKSKSRR

-1299 RSGSPGSTSD
+1299 RSGSPGSPSD

-1377 SRSRSASRSW
+1377 SRSRSPSRSW
-1387 EQKSSKS
+1387 EHKSSKS
-1394 KEKRVRS
+1394 KEKRLRS
-1401 RSRSRERK
+1401 RSRSKERK
-1409 HRSKETLLPS
+1409 HKSKETLLPP
-1419 APEKDQKL
+1419 APEKDQKP
-1427 PAENVSRC
+1427 PAENVTRC

-1467 IQTETPVQLREVQE
+1467 METETPVQMREVQE
-1481 TIKVEPVCQE
+1481 TVKVESICQE

-1496 AFPAPD
+1496 AFSVPE
-1502 ITNISV
+1502 ITNICV
-1508 PVGDVDSFAET
+1508 PTGDVDSFAET

-1528 VLGSC
+1528 VLSSC

-1562 IMHVPAEA
+1562 IMHIPAEA
-1570 APIQSSSKGK
+1570 APIQSSSKSK
-1580 VADCVREVKEE
+1580 AVDCVREVKEE

-1602 TKPELEVVPQG
+1602 SKPDLEVVPQG

-1621 VKRVTWNLQEEEG
+1621 VKRVTWNLQEEESG
-1634 GTLSAGK
+1634 ILSAGK

-1665 TLNQVYCQN
+1665 TLNQVQLNEPPPTNYMIPEPMFPDLDSSQVYCQN

-1702 SLPALGCVAGQSLT
+1702 SLPALGCVAGHSLT

-1734 VGSAEEKIKAPK
+1734 VGSAEEKTKAPK
-1746 PPVDKTKNEEYMKK
+1746 PSVDKTKNEEYMKK

>member
-1 MVHPRGRLP
+1 
-10 PVTRMVRPAPPP
+10 
-22 PRWWR
+22 
-27 PLPRRDPPVFAQR
+27 
-40 FRAAGSG
+40 
-47 GGGHRAA
+47 
-54 PGRDVSAGLLLVIPI
+54 
-69 NSRGSCSLRWDWCGR
+69 
-84 LMLKG
+84 
-89 NSSKGDSSQE
+89 
-99 KKPVKKEEDEQSWR
+99 
-113 VVTSQLEAEPVAVSG
+113 
-128 CVGRS
+128 
-133 VPASCLPCLCRPA
+133 
-146 AAAAAPIPASAALRG
+146 
-161 LPCPAMDD
+161 MDD
-169 DSQDELINRNAAL
+169 DSQDELINKNAAL
-182 GKGKRQCLVLLSETE
+182 GKGKRQCLALLSETE

-202 SWDSE
+202 SCDSE

-214 EDNDTEEEGGGED
+214 EDDTEEEGGEED
-227 KEESEDEET
+227 KEESEDEEL
-236 EDCEDDEEEGEEE
+236 EDCEDDDEEE
-249 EESEAT
+249 EEEEETEAAV
-255 MEGMTD
+255 GGVTD
-261 ALKSEPHLNGVSIS
+261 SLKLEPHINGASVS

-283 PICLNTFR
+283 PICLNMFR

-296 TPESCSHYFCLDCIV
+296 TPENCSHYFCLDCIV

-323 RILFNYINIRARFG
+323 RILFKNINIRARFG

-347 NTKTQGTDG
+347 NTKTQDSNG

-405 ACAPMGAN
+405 SCAPMGVSAA
-413 GADADH
+413 ADTDH

-430 DVVPTTSRLRP
+430 DVIPTTSRLRP
-441 HVRTRA
+441 HIRTRA

-471 IRHVPGYLMSSLLDE
+471 IQHVPRYLMSSLLDE

-491 VAGLNTAV
+491 VAGLNTAI
-499 YQRPLAPRAPTRQK
+499 YQRPLTPRAPTRQK
-513 RKTGRRK
+513 KRTGRRK
-520 KVGGKKRTQKKSA
+520 KGGGKKRTQTKSS
-533 AGKKSSGA
+533 AGKKSSGT
-541 QLKRRKRLTKKRRG
+541 QLKRRKRLIKKRRG
-555 KKTRVRSHGKNE
+555 KKKRVKND

-585 GASLPSM
+585 GASFPSM
-592 YKPTEPSLGLMRA
+592 YKPPEPSLGLMRA

-613 VFGDPYELDP
+613 VFGDPYELNP
-623 YESNEEVPANP
+623 YESIEEVPASP
-634 DSPVSAKRRILSQSA
+634 DSPVSAKRRVLSQSA

-670 ALSPDQEAEA
+670 AMSPDQEAEA

-709 GSLTAKKEAPF
+709 GSLTAKKSGKGSVL
-720 HRKSAS
+720 HR
-726 DSRVEDGSGQ
+726 
-736 NTHPSTMLSG
+736 
-746 TTASSSMT
+746 TTASSSVAG
-754 RPSVSSGLGARSRAL
+754 PSVSSGLSTRTRPSFSSL
-769 FSSSPP
+769 FSSPSP
-775 SLSRSESAASPA
+775 SLSRVEPAANPA
-787 QTAPEKATVKSEYSM
+787 QTTSEKATVKSEYSM

-807 QTQNMATLSRQGS
+807 QTQSIATLSRHGTR
-820 KLDEV
+820 LDEMT
-825 PRFNGKSK
+825 RFNGNSK
-833 NFVPTDS
+833 NFAHTDS
-840 SSKPQI
+840 PSKPLS
-846 CNLNSGSKAVSVR
+846 CDLNSGSKAVTVR
-859 QPVKPPSQRID
+859 QSLKPPPKRID

-882 ETSSKQVEP
+882 ETSSKQAEP
-891 EPAVSQS
+891 EPAGSQS
-898 CNIPSSCITQLT
+898 CDIPSSCITQLT
-910 GKDSTNQ
+910 GKESTNQ
-917 PGKGSRVE
+917 PGKGSKVE
-925 SQKSTSKE
+925 SQKSNAKE
-933 AQQQTRP
+933 SQQQTRT
-940 SGVSFSTHPGGSSG
+940 SGVSFPTSTGVYSS

-961 RGKGLG
+961 RSKGPS
-967 SFESFKINIPGNT
+967 SFESFKINIPGNA

-991 CNTFRPVDDEVQQK
+991 CNTFRPVDDKVQQK
-1005 ESPSLFSVKKKQ
+1005 ESPSPLFSVKKKQ

-1036 NSSPERLGSGIT
+1036 SSSPERLGSGIP

-1060 PKVQTFQTV
+1060 PKVQMFQTV
-1069 RRFTPYRVENVF
+1069 RRFTPYTIENVF
-1081 GSGTDS
+1081 GSGADS
-1087 DVPSSN
+1087 DVPSGN
-1093 TESRDDVTVAS
+1093 TESRDDVTVES

-1110 SDTEERDNVDEE
+1110 SDTEERGNVDEE
-1122 DVLSSPCTSSAV
+1122 DFLSRPCTSSAV
-1134 KEISNT
+1134 KQISNAE
-1140 KCLKEESREG
+1140 CLKEESREG
-1150 PNVFFNAEELIRPS
+1150 PNVFFNAEELIRPN
-1164 INVKIEPDSPSKS
+1164 INVKLEPDSPPKN
-1177 DEQQKVQKVEQAER
+1177 DEQQKVQKVTQTER
-1191 RSRSRSCSNSSSRSK
+1191 QSRSRSCSNSSSRSK

-1211 KKALVKEHKRSR
+1211 KKALVKERKRSR
-1223 SESRD
+1223 SGSRD

-1248 SKTHTLKSKSRR
+1248 SKTHTLKRKSRR

-1274 KKTKDKTKDKKAK
+1274 KKMKDKTKDKKAK
-1287 TSWSRDRRKSRS
+1287 ASWSRERRKSRS
-1299 RSGSPGSTSD
+1299 RSGSPGSTSE

-1318 RSRSRSRRRDRS
+1318 RSRSRSRRRERS
-1330 RSNSTERTKRRKHR
+1330 RSNSIERTKRRKHR

-1350 RYDKESSLK
+1350 RYDKDSSVR

-1377 SRSRSASRSW
+1377 SRSRSASRSR
-1387 EQKSSKS
+1387 EHKSSKS
-1394 KEKRVRS
+1394 KEKRPRS
-1401 RSRSRERK
+1401 RSRSKERK
-1409 HRSKETLLPS
+1409 HKSRETSLPP
-1419 APEKDQKL
+1419 APEKDQKPPL
-1427 PAENVSRC
+1427 ENVSRC
-1435 LEQPHSLK
+1435 LEQPHSFQ
-1443 QEPKEELVLE
+1443 QEPKEELVIE
-1453 GLSITIQPNVKLEE
+1453 ELSVTIQPNVKVGE
-1467 IQTETPVQLREVQE
+1467 IQAETLIQLGEAQE
-1481 TIKVEPVCQE
+1481 TIKVEPICHE
-1491 VSSET
+1491 VTGEA
-1496 AFPAPD
+1496 AFPVPQV
-1502 ITNISV
+1502 TSISV
-1508 PVGDVDSFAET
+1508 PLGDADSFAGTE
-1519 DLMNSTDAA
+1519 LMSSSDAA

-1548 LCPSLMEQPPKKEV
+1548 LCPSLMEAAPKKEV
-1562 IMHVPAEA
+1562 IMHAPTEA
-1570 APIQSSSKGK
+1570 APIPSLSESKM
-1580 VADCVREVKEE
+1580 ADCVREVKDE

-1596 ENTSNF
+1596 EKTGSF
-1602 TKPELEVVPQG
+1602 SKPQLEVVPQG

-1646 FYKLQR
+1646 FYRLQR

-1665 TLNQVYCQN
+1665 TLNQVQLNEPPPTNYMIPEPMFPDVGSSQVYCQN
-1674 IPLAPALPSSL
+1674 IPLTPPLPSSL

-1702 SLPALGCVAGQSLT
+1702 SLPALGCMAGQSLT

-1734 VGSAEEKIKAPK
+1734 VGNAEEKVKAPK

-1787 EYKSI
+1787 EYKNI

-1826 MRKHKKTDGEDTR
+1826 MRKHKKSDEDTR

>member
-1 MVHPRGRLP
+1 
-10 PVTRMVRPAPPP
+10 
-22 PRWWR
+22 
-27 PLPRRDPPVFAQR
+27 
-40 FRAAGSG
+40 
-47 GGGHRAA
+47 
-54 PGRDVSAGLLLVIPI
+54 
-69 NSRGSCSLRWDWCGR
+69 
-84 LMLKG
+84 
-89 NSSKGDSSQE
+89 
-99 KKPVKKEEDEQSWR
+99 
-113 VVTSQLEAEPVAVSG
+113 
-128 CVGRS
+128 
-133 VPASCLPCLCRPA
+133 
-146 AAAAAPIPASAALRG
+146 
-161 LPCPAMDD
+161 MDD

-182 GKGKRQCLVLLSETE
+182 GKGKRQCLALLSETE

-249 EESEAT
+249 DENEAT
-255 MEGMTD
+255 MEGMAD
-261 ALKSEPHLNGVSIS
+261 SSKSEPHLNGVSLS

-413 GADADH
+413 GAADADH

-466 TTAQQ
+466 TTARQ

-491 VAGLNTAV
+491 VAGLNTAI

-520 KVGGKKRTQKKSA
+520 KAGGKKRTQKKSA
-533 AGKKSSGA
+533 AGKKSSGT
-541 QLKRRKRLTKKRRG
+541 QLKRRKRVTKKRRG

-567 VTTRSRIA
+567 VTARSRIA

-592 YKPTEPSLGLMRA
+592 YKPAEPSLGLMRA

-623 YESNEEVPANP
+623 YESNEEVAANP
-634 DSPVSAKRRILSQSA
+634 DSPVSAKRRVLSQSA
-649 LRSHRPVARPIS
+649 LRSHRPVARPVS

-720 HRKSAS
+720 HRKSGS
-726 DSRVEDGSGQ
+726 DSRVEDGSG
-736 NTHPSTMLSG
+736 HSSPPSAALSG
-746 TTASSSMT
+746 STAGSSMAT
-754 RPSVSSGLGARSRAL
+754 PCVSSGLGTRSTAL
-769 FSSSPP
+769 FSAP

-787 QTAPEKATVKSEYSM
+787 QTAPEKAAVKSEYSM

-807 QTQNMATLSRQGS
+807 QTQNTATLSRHGS
-820 KLDEV
+820 KLDEI

-840 SSKPQI
+840 SSKPLS
-846 CNLNSGSKAVSVR
+846 CNLNSGSKAVTVR

-891 EPAVSQS
+891 EPAGSQS

-910 GKDSTNQ
+910 GKESTNQ

-925 SQKSTSKE
+925 SQKSNSKE
-933 AQQQTRP
+933 PQQQACP

-961 RGKGLG
+961 RGKGPG

-980 GHPSRLSNPGF
+980 GHSSRLANPGF

-1005 ESPSLFSVKKKQ
+1005 ESPSPLFSVKKKQ

-1036 NSSPERLGSGIT
+1036 NSSPERLGSGIP

-1069 RRFTPYRVENVF
+1069 RRFTPYRVENIF

-1093 TESRDDVTVAS
+1093 TESRDEVTVAS

-1134 KEISNT
+1134 KEVSNT

-1150 PNVFFNAEELIRPS
+1150 PNVFFNAEELIRPN

-1211 KKALVKEHKRSR
+1211 KKALFKEHKRSR

-1330 RSNSTERTKRRKHR
+1330 RSNSAERTKRRKHR

-1377 SRSRSASRSW
+1377 SRSRSASQSW
-1387 EQKSSKS
+1387 ERKSSKS
-1394 KEKRVRS
+1394 KEKRARS
-1401 RSRSRERK
+1401 RSRSKERK
-1409 HRSKETLLPS
+1409 HRSKETLLPP
-1419 APEKDQKL
+1419 APEKDQKP
-1427 PAENVSRC
+1427 PAANVTRC
-1435 LEQPHSLK
+1435 LEEPHSLK

-1467 IQTETPVQLREVQE
+1467 IQTESPVQLREVQE
-1481 TIKVEPVCQE
+1481 TIKAEPICQE
-1491 VSSET
+1491 GSSET
-1496 AFPAPD
+1496 AFPAPE
-1502 ITNISV
+1502 ITNICA
-1508 PVGDVDSFAET
+1508 PIGDVDSFAET
-1519 DLMNSTDAA
+1519 DLINSTDAA

-1562 IMHVPAEA
+1562 IVHVPAEA
-1570 APIQSSSKGK
+1570 APIQSSSKSK

-1621 VKRVTWNLQEEEG
+1621 VKRVTWNLQEEES

-1674 IPLAPALPSSL
+1674 IPLAAALPSSL

-1734 VGSAEEKIKAPK
+1734 VGSAEEQIKAPK

>member
-1 MVHPRGRLP
+1 
-10 PVTRMVRPAPPP
+10 
-22 PRWWR
+22 
-27 PLPRRDPPVFAQR
+27 
-40 FRAAGSG
+40 
-47 GGGHRAA
+47 
-54 PGRDVSAGLLLVIPI
+54 
-69 NSRGSCSLRWDWCGR
+69 
-84 LMLKG
+84 
-89 NSSKGDSSQE
+89 
-99 KKPVKKEEDEQSWR
+99 
-113 VVTSQLEAEPVAVSG
+113 
-128 CVGRS
+128 
-133 VPASCLPCLCRPA
+133 
-146 AAAAAPIPASAALRG
+146 
-161 LPCPAMDD
+161 MDD
-169 DSQDELINRNAAL
+169 DSQDELINKNAAL
-182 GKGKRQCLVLLSETE
+182 GKGKRQCLALLSETE

-202 SWDSE
+202 SCDSD

-214 EDNDTEEEGGGED
+214 EDNDTEEEGGEED
-227 KEESEDEET
+227 KEESEDEEL
-236 EDCEDDEEEGEEE
+236 EDCEDDDEEE
-249 EESEAT
+249 EEEEETEAT
-255 MEGMTD
+255 VEGMTD
-261 ALKSEPHLNGVSIS
+261 SLKLEPHLNGANIS

-296 TPESCSHYFCLDCIV
+296 TPENCSHYFCLDCIV

-323 RILFNYINIRARFG
+323 RILFKYISIRARFG

-347 NTKTQGTDG
+347 NTKTQGSDG

-405 ACAPMGAN
+405 ACAPMGASAA
-413 GADADH
+413 ADTDH

-466 TTAQQ
+466 TTAQRIQ
-471 IRHVPGYLMSSLLDE
+471 HVPRYLMSSLLDE

-499 YQRPLAPRAPTRQK
+499 YQRPLTPRAPARQK

-520 KVGGKKRTQKKSA
+520 KVGGRKRTQTKS
-533 AGKKSSGA
+533 AGKKSSGT
-541 QLKRRKRLTKKRRG
+541 QLKRRKRVTKKRRG
-555 KKTRVRSHGKNE
+555 KKTRVRSHVKNE

-585 GASLPSM
+585 GASIPSM
-592 YKPTEPSLGLMRA
+592 YKPMEPSLGLMRA

-634 DSPVSAKRRILSQSA
+634 DSPVSAKRRVLSQSA

-690 LSGQSLLMMSSS
+690 LSGQSFLMMSSS

-709 GSLTAKKEAPF
+709 GSLTAKKAVPL

-726 DSRVEDGSGQ
+726 DSRVDDGSGH
-736 NTHPSTMLSG
+736 NTHPSTVHSG
-746 TTASSSMT
+746 TTASSSIAG
-754 RPSVSSGLGARSRAL
+754 PSVSSGLSTHTRP
-769 FSSSPP
+769 FSSSLFSLPSP
-775 SLSRSESAASPA
+775 SLSRTESAANPA
-787 QTAPEKATVKSEYSM
+787 QTASEKATVKSEYSM

-807 QTQNMATLSRQGS
+807 QSQNIATLSRHGS
-820 KLDEV
+820 KLGEV
-825 PRFNGKSK
+825 PRFNGRSK
-833 NFVPTDS
+833 NFSPTDS
-840 SSKPQI
+840 SSKPLS
-846 CNLNSGSKAVSVR
+846 CNLNSDSKAVTVR
-859 QPVKPPSQRID
+859 QPLKPPSKRID

-882 ETSSKQVEP
+882 ETSNKQVEP
-891 EPAVSQS
+891 EPTGSQS
-898 CNIPSSCITQLT
+898 CDIPSSCITQLT
-910 GKDSTNQ
+910 GKESTNQ
-917 PGKGSRVE
+917 PGKGSKVE
-925 SQKSTSKE
+925 SQKSNSKE
-933 AQQQTRP
+933 RQQQTRT
-940 SGVSFSTHPGGSSG
+940 SGVSFSANTGVYSS

-961 RGKGLG
+961 RGKGPG
-967 SFESFKINIPGNT
+967 SFESFKINIPGNA

-991 CNTFRPVDDEVQQK
+991 CNTFRPVDDEAQQK
-1005 ESPSLFSVKKKQ
+1005 ESPSPLFSVKKKQ

-1036 NSSPERLGSGIT
+1036 NSSPERLGSGIP
-1048 LTNITRTISIEN
+1048 LTNITRTISIDN

-1069 RRFTPYRVENVF
+1069 RRFTPYRVENIF
-1081 GSGTDS
+1081 GSEADS
-1087 DVPSSN
+1087 DAPSGN
-1093 TESRDDVTVAS
+1093 TESRDDVTVES

-1110 SDTEERDNVDEE
+1110 SDAEERDNMDEE
-1122 DVLSSPCTSSAV
+1122 DFLSSPCTSSAV
-1134 KEISNT
+1134 KQIST
-1140 KCLKEESREG
+1140 TECLKEESREG
-1150 PNVFFNAEELIRPS
+1150 PNVFFNAEELMRPN
-1164 INVKIEPDSPSKS
+1164 INVKLEPDSPSKN
-1177 DEQQKVQKVEQAER
+1177 DGQPKVQKVEQAER

-1211 KKALVKEHKRSR
+1211 KKALVKERKRSR
-1223 SESRD
+1223 SGSRD

-1248 SKTHTLKSKSRR
+1248 GKTHTLKSKSKR
-1260 SSTDRSSSHERSKK
+1260 SSTDRSSSRERSKK
-1274 KKTKDKTKDKKAK
+1274 KKMKDKTKDKKAK
-1287 TSWSRDRRKSRS
+1287 TSWSRERRKSRS
-1299 RSGSPGSTSD
+1299 RSGSPGSTSE

-1330 RSNSTERTKRRKHR
+1330 RSNSTEKTKRRKHR

-1350 RYDKESSLK
+1350 RYDKDSSLR

-1387 EQKSSKS
+1387 EHKSSKS
-1394 KEKRVRS
+1394 KEKRPRS
-1401 RSRSRERK
+1401 RSRSKERK
-1409 HRSKETLLPS
+1409 HRSKETSLPPP
-1419 APEKDQKL
+1419 PEKDQK
-1427 PAENVSRC
+1427 PPVENLTRC

-1453 GLSITIQPNVKLEE
+1453 ELSITIEPNVQLEE
-1467 IQTETPVQLREVQE
+1467 IQAETPVQLREVQE
-1481 TIKVEPVCQE
+1481 TIKVEPICQE
-1491 VSSET
+1491 VTSET
-1496 AFPAPD
+1496 AFPVPE
-1502 ITNISV
+1502 ITNICV
-1508 PVGDVDSFAET
+1508 PIGKVDSFAET
-1519 DLMNSTDAA
+1519 ELLSSTDQA

-1562 IMHVPAEA
+1562 IMHVSNEVAQ
-1570 APIQSSSKGK
+1570 IQSSSKSKITDG
-1580 VADCVREVKEE
+1580 VREVKEE
-1591 CLVSN
+1591 CLVSD
-1596 ENTSNF
+1596 EKMSNF

-1621 VKRVTWNLQEEEG
+1621 VKRVTWNLQEEES

-1641 APRMP
+1641 APRIP

-1665 TLNQVYCQN
+1665 TLNQVQLNEPPPTNYMIPEPMFPDLGSSQVYCQN
-1674 IPLAPALPSSL
+1674 IPLTPPLPSSL

-1725 SEPGIQAAS
+1725 SEPGVQAAS
-1734 VGSAEEKIKAPK
+1734 VGNAEEKIKAPK
-1746 PPVDKTKNEEYMKK
+1746 PPVDKMKNEEYMKK

-1826 MRKHKKTDGEDTR
+1826 MRKHKKTDSEDTR

>member
-1 MVHPRGRLP
+1 
-10 PVTRMVRPAPPP
+10 
-22 PRWWR
+22 
-27 PLPRRDPPVFAQR
+27 
-40 FRAAGSG
+40 
-47 GGGHRAA
+47 
-54 PGRDVSAGLLLVIPI
+54 
-69 NSRGSCSLRWDWCGR
+69 
-84 LMLKG
+84 
-89 NSSKGDSSQE
+89 
-99 KKPVKKEEDEQSWR
+99 
-113 VVTSQLEAEPVAVSG
+113 
-128 CVGRS
+128 
-133 VPASCLPCLCRPA
+133 
-146 AAAAAPIPASAALRG
+146 
-161 LPCPAMDD
+161 
-169 DSQDELINRNAAL
+169 
-182 GKGKRQCLVLLSETE
+182 E

-202 SWDSE
+202 NCDSE

-214 EDNDTEEEGGGED
+214 EEDDTEEEGGEED
-227 KEESEDEET
+227 KEESEDEEL
-236 EDCEDDEEEGEEE
+236 EDCEDDDEEE
-249 EESEAT
+249 EEEETESAVG
-255 MEGMTD
+255 GMTD
-261 ALKSEPHLNGVSIS
+261 SLKLEPHINGASIS

-296 TPESCSHYFCLDCIV
+296 TPENCSHYFCLDCIV

-323 RILFNYINIRARFG
+323 RILFKYISIRAHFG

-347 NTKTQGTDG
+347 NTKTQGNDG

-405 ACAPMGAN
+405 ACAPMGVSAA
-413 GADADH
+413 ADTDH

-430 DVVPTTSRLRP
+430 DVIPTTSRLRP

-471 IRHVPGYLMSSLLDE
+471 IQHVPRYLMSSLLDE

-491 VAGLNTAV
+491 VAGLNTAI
-499 YQRPLAPRAPTRQK
+499 YQRPLTPGAPTRQK

-520 KVGGKKRTQKKSA
+520 KVGGKKRTQTKSS
-533 AGKKSSGA
+533 AGKKSSGT
-541 QLKRRKRLTKKRRG
+541 QLKRRKCLIKKRG
-555 KKTRVRSHGKNE
+555 KKMRLKNE
-567 VTTRSRIA
+567 VTARSRIA
-575 RTLGLSKPVR
+575 RTLGLGKPVR
-585 GASLPSM
+585 GALLPSM

-634 DSPVSAKRRILSQSA
+634 DSPVSAKRRVLSQSA

-690 LSGQSLLMMSSS
+690 LSGQSFLMMSSS

-709 GSLTAKKEAPF
+709 GSLTAKKAGKGLTL
-720 HRKSAS
+720 HR
-726 DSRVEDGSGQ
+726 
-736 NTHPSTMLSG
+736 
-746 TTASSSMT
+746 TTASSSIAG
-754 RPSVSSGLGARSRAL
+754 PSVSSGLSTRTRPSSSSL
-769 FSSSPP
+769 FSLPLP
-775 SLSRSESAASPA
+775 SLSRIEPAANLA
-787 QTAPEKATVKSEYSM
+787 QTMSEKATVKSEYSVA
-802 TPRSV
+802 PRSV
-807 QTQNMATLSRQGS
+807 QPQNIATLSRHGS
-820 KLDEV
+820 KLDEM
-825 PRFNGKSK
+825 PRFNGNSK
-833 NFVPTDS
+833 NFAPTDS
-840 SSKPQI
+840 SSKPLSY
-846 CNLNSGSKAVSVR
+846 NLNLGSKAVTVR
-859 QPVKPPSQRID
+859 QPLKPPPKRID

-891 EPAVSQS
+891 EPTGSQS
-898 CNIPSSCITQLT
+898 CDIPSSCITQLT
-910 GKDSTNQ
+910 GRESTNQ
-917 PGKGSRVE
+917 PGKGSKVE
-925 SQKSTSKE
+925 SQKSNAKE
-933 AQQQTRP
+933 SQQQTRT
-940 SGVSFSTHPGGSSG
+940 SGVSFSTNTGVYSS

-961 RGKGLG
+961 RSKGPS
-967 SFESFKINIPGNT
+967 SFESFKINIPGNA

-991 CNTFRPVDDEVQQK
+991 CNTFRPVDDKVQQK
-1005 ESPSLFSVKKKQ
+1005 ESPSPLFSVKKKQ

-1036 NSSPERLGSGIT
+1036 SSSPERLGSGIP

-1069 RRFTPYRVENVF
+1069 RRFTPYVVENIF
-1081 GSGTDS
+1081 GSGADS
-1087 DVPSSN
+1087 DIPSSN
-1093 TESRDDVTVAS
+1093 TESHDDVTVES

-1110 SDTEERDNVDEE
+1110 SDTEERDNMDEE
-1122 DVLSSPCTSSAV
+1122 DFLSSPCTSSAV
-1134 KEISNT
+1134 KQISNAEY
-1140 KCLKEESREG
+1140 LKEESREG
-1150 PNVFFNAEELIRPS
+1150 PNVFFNAEELIRPN
-1164 INVKIEPDSPSKS
+1164 INVKLEPDSPSKN
-1177 DEQQKVQKVEQAER
+1177 DGQQKVQKVEQAER
-1191 RSRSRSCSNSSSRSK
+1191 RSCSRSCSNSSSRSK

-1211 KKALVKEHKRSR
+1211 KKTLVKERKRSR
-1223 SESRD
+1223 SGSRD

-1238 STSWSGGEEH
+1238 STSWSGGEEY
-1248 SKTHTLKSKSRR
+1248 SKTHTLKPKSRR

-1287 TSWSRDRRKSRS
+1287 ISWSRERRKSRS
-1299 RSGSPGSTSD
+1299 RSGSPGSTSE

-1318 RSRSRSRRRDRS
+1318 RSRSRWRERS
-1330 RSNSTERTKRRKHR
+1330 RSNSIERTKRRKHR

-1350 RYDKESSLK
+1350 RYDKDSSLR

-1377 SRSRSASRSW
+1377 SRSRSASRSR
-1387 EQKSSKS
+1387 EHKSSKS
-1394 KEKRVRS
+1394 KEKRPQS
-1401 RSRSRERK
+1401 RSRSKERK
-1409 HRSKETLLPS
+1409 HRSKETSLPPP
-1419 APEKDQKL
+1419 PEKDQK
-1427 PAENVSRC
+1427 PPVENVSRC
-1435 LEQPHSLK
+1435 LEQPHSFK

-1453 GLSITIQPNVKLEE
+1453 ELSITIQPNVKLEE
-1467 IQTETPVQLREVQE
+1467 IQSETPVQLRGAQE
-1481 TIKVEPVCQE
+1481 TIKVEPICQE
-1491 VSSET
+1491 VTSET
-1496 AFPAPD
+1496 AFPVPE
-1502 ITNISV
+1502 ITNTCV
-1508 PVGDVDSFAET
+1508 PIGNVDSFAET
-1519 DLMNSTDAA
+1519 ELMSSSDPA

-1533 SNTNLEITVKIENTA
+1533 SNTNLEITVKIENTS
-1548 LCPSLMEQPPKKEV
+1548 LCPSLMEPPPKKEV
-1562 IMHVPAEA
+1562 IMHAPSEA
-1570 APIQSSSKGK
+1570 APIQSSSKSK
-1580 VADCVREVKEE
+1580 IIDCVKEVKDE

-1596 ENTSNF
+1596 EKIGNF
-1602 TKPELEVVPQG
+1602 SKPELDMVPQG

-1621 VKRVTWNLQEEEG
+1621 VKRVTWNLQEEES

-1665 TLNQVYCQN
+1665 TLNQVQLNEPPPTNYMIPEPMFPDLDSSQVYCQN
-1674 IPLAPALPSSL
+1674 IPLTPPLPSSL

-1702 SLPALGCVAGQSLT
+1702 SLPALGCMAGQSLT

-1734 VGSAEEKIKAPK
+1734 VGNAEEKIKAPK
-1746 PPVDKTKNEEYMKK
+1746 PLVDKTKNEEYMKK
-1760 LHMQER
+1760 LHVQER

-1787 EYKSI
+1787 EYKNI

-1826 MRKHKKTDGEDTR
+1826 MRKHKKSDGEDTR

>member
-1 MVHPRGRLP
+1 
-10 PVTRMVRPAPPP
+10 
-22 PRWWR
+22 
-27 PLPRRDPPVFAQR
+27 
-40 FRAAGSG
+40 
-47 GGGHRAA
+47 
-54 PGRDVSAGLLLVIPI
+54 
-69 NSRGSCSLRWDWCGR
+69 
-84 LMLKG
+84 
-89 NSSKGDSSQE
+89 
-99 KKPVKKEEDEQSWR
+99 
-113 VVTSQLEAEPVAVSG
+113 
-128 CVGRS
+128 
-133 VPASCLPCLCRPA
+133 
-146 AAAAAPIPASAALRG
+146 
-161 LPCPAMDD
+161 MDD
-169 DSQDELINRNAAL
+169 DSQDETINKNAAL
-182 GKGKRQCLVLLSETE
+182 GKGKRQSLALLSETE

-202 SWDSE
+202 SCDSE

-214 EDNDTEEEGGGED
+214 EEDGTEEEGGEED
-227 KEESEDEET
+227 KEESEDEEL
-236 EDCEDDEEEGEEE
+236 EDCEDDDEEE
-249 EESEAT
+249 EEEEETEAAVG
-255 MEGMTD
+255 GMTD
-261 ALKSEPHLNGVSIS
+261 SLKLEPHVNGASVS

-296 TPESCSHYFCLDCIV
+296 TPENCSHYFCLDCIV

-323 RILFNYINIRARFG
+323 RILFKYISIRARFG

-347 NTKTQGTDG
+347 NTKTQGNDG

-405 ACAPMGAN
+405 ACAPTGASAA
-413 GADADH
+413 ADTDH
-419 VSEEEVAALMA
+419 VSEEEVAALVA
-430 DVVPTTSRLRP
+430 DVTPTTSRLRS

-471 IRHVPGYLMSSLLDE
+471 IQHVPRYLMSSLLDE

-491 VAGLNTAV
+491 VAGLNTAI
-499 YQRPLAPRAPTRQK
+499 YQRPLTPRAPTRQK

-520 KVGGKKRTQKKSA
+520 KAGGKKRTQTKS
-533 AGKKSSGA
+533 AGKKSSGG
-541 QLKRRKRLTKKRRG
+541 QLKRRKRLIKKRRG
-555 KKTRVRSHGKNE
+555 KKMRVKNE
-567 VTTRSRIA
+567 VTARSRIA
-575 RTLGLSKPVR
+575 RTLGLSKPVH
-585 GASLPSM
+585 GASFPSM

-634 DSPVSAKRRILSQSA
+634 DSPVSAKRRVLSQSA

-690 LSGQSLLMMSSS
+690 LSGQSFLMMSSS

-709 GSLTAKKEAPF
+709 GSLTAKKAAPL
-720 HRKSAS
+720 HRKSAN
-726 DSRVEDGSGQ
+726 DLRVDDGSGH
-736 NTHPSTMLSG
+736 NTQPSTAHSG
-746 TTASSSMT
+746 TTASSSIAG
-754 RPSVSSGLGARSRAL
+754 PSVSSGLSIHTRPSSSSFFSSPSPSRSRIE
-769 FSSSPP
+769 P
-775 SLSRSESAASPA
+775 AANPA
-787 QTAPEKATVKSEYSM
+787 QTTSEKATVKSEYSM

-807 QTQNMATLSRQGS
+807 QTQNIATLSRHGS
-820 KLDEV
+820 KLDDM
-825 PRFNGKSK
+825 PRFNGNSK
-833 NFVPTDS
+833 NFAPSDS
-840 SSKPQI
+840 SSKPLS
-846 CNLNSGSKAVSVR
+846 CNLNSGSKAVTVR
-859 QPVKPPSQRID
+859 QPLKPPPKRID

-882 ETSSKQVEP
+882 ETSSEQVEP
-891 EPAVSQS
+891 KPTGSQS
-898 CNIPSSCITQLT
+898 CDIPSSCITQLT
-910 GKDSTNQ
+910 GKESTNQ
-917 PGKGSRVE
+917 PGRGSKME
-925 SQKSTSKE
+925 SQKSNAKE
-933 AQQQTRP
+933 SQQQTRT
-940 SGVSFSTHPGGSSG
+940 SGVSFSTNTGTYSS
-954 SSLLGTS
+954 SSLLGAS
-961 RGKGLG
+961 RSKGPS
-967 SFESFKINIPGNT
+967 SFESFKINIPGNA

-991 CNTFRPVDDEVQQK
+991 CNTFRPVDDKVQQK
-1005 ESPSLFSVKKKQ
+1005 ESPSPLFSVKKKQ

-1036 NSSPERLGSGIT
+1036 SSSPERLGSGIP

-1069 RRFTPYRVENVF
+1069 RRFTPYLVENIF
-1081 GSGTDS
+1081 GSGADS
-1087 DVPSSN
+1087 DVASSN
-1093 TESRDDVTVAS
+1093 TESHDDVTVKS

-1110 SDTEERDNVDEE
+1110 SDTEERDNMDDE
-1122 DVLSSPCTSSAV
+1122 DFLSSPCTSSAV
-1134 KEISNT
+1134 KQISSAE
-1140 KCLKEESREG
+1140 CLKEESREG
-1150 PNVFFNAEELIRPS
+1150 PNVFFNAEELIRPN
-1164 INVKIEPDSPSKS
+1164 INVKVEPDSPSKN
-1177 DEQQKVQKVEQAER
+1177 DGQQKVQKVEHTER

-1211 KKALVKEHKRSR
+1211 KKALVKERKRSR
-1223 SESRD
+1223 SGSRD
-1228 RAHSRDRSSR
+1228 RACSRDRSSR

-1248 SKTHTLKSKSRR
+1248 SKTHTLKPRSRR

-1274 KKTKDKTKDKKAK
+1274 KKMKDKTKDKKAK
-1287 TSWSRDRRKSRS
+1287 TSWSRERRKSRS
-1299 RSGSPGSTSD
+1299 RSGSPGSTSE

-1318 RSRSRSRRRDRS
+1318 QSRSRSRRRERS
-1330 RSNSTERTKRRKHR
+1330 RSNSIERTKRRKHR

-1350 RYDKESSLK
+1350 RYDKDSSLR

-1377 SRSRSASRSW
+1377 SRSRSASRSR
-1387 EQKSSKS
+1387 EHKSSKS
-1394 KEKRVRS
+1394 KEKRPRS
-1401 RSRSRERK
+1401 RSRSKERK
-1409 HRSKETLLPS
+1409 HRSKETSLPS
-1419 APEKDQKL
+1419 PPEKDQK
-1427 PAENVSRC
+1427 PPVENVSKC
-1435 LEQPHSLK
+1435 LEQPHSFK

-1453 GLSITIQPNVKLEE
+1453 ELSITIQPNVKLEE
-1467 IQTETPVQLREVQE
+1467 VQAEIPVQLRELQE
-1481 TIKVEPVCQE
+1481 TVKVEPICEE
-1491 VSSET
+1491 VTSET
-1496 AFPAPD
+1496 AFPVPE
-1502 ITNISV
+1502 ITNICV
-1508 PVGDVDSFAET
+1508 PVGNVDSFAET
-1519 DLMNSTDAA
+1519 ELMRSNDPAMR
-1528 VLGSC
+1528 GSC

-1548 LCPSLMEQPPKKEV
+1548 LCPSLMEPPPKKEV
-1562 IMHVPAEA
+1562 MHTPAEA
-1570 APIQSSSKGK
+1570 APIQSSSKSK
-1580 VADCVREVKEE
+1580 ITDCVKEVKDE

-1596 ENTSNF
+1596 EKTGNF
-1602 TKPELEVVPQG
+1602 NKPELEVVPQG
-1613 PALKSKAP
+1613 PVLKSKAP
-1621 VKRVTWNLQEEEG
+1621 VKRVTWNLQEEES

-1674 IPLAPALPSSL
+1674 IPLTPPLPSSL

-1702 SLPALGCVAGQSLT
+1702 SLPALGCMAGQSLT

-1734 VGSAEEKIKAPK
+1734 VGNAEEKIKAPK

-1787 EYKSI
+1787 EYKNI

-1826 MRKHKKTDGEDTR
+1826 MRKHKKSDGEDTR

>member
-1 MVHPRGRLP
+1 M
-10 PVTRMVRPAPPP
+10 
-22 PRWWR
+22 
-27 PLPRRDPPVFAQR
+27 
-40 FRAAGSG
+40 
-47 GGGHRAA
+47 
-54 PGRDVSAGLLLVIPI
+54 
-69 NSRGSCSLRWDWCGR
+69 
-84 LMLKG
+84 
-89 NSSKGDSSQE
+89 
-99 KKPVKKEEDEQSWR
+99 DE
-113 VVTSQLEAEPVAVSG
+113 
-128 CVGRS
+128 
-133 VPASCLPCLCRPA
+133 
-146 AAAAAPIPASAALRG
+146 
-161 LPCPAMDD
+161 

-182 GKGKRQCLVLLSETE
+182 GKGKRQCLALLSETE

-214 EDNDTEEEGGGED
+214 EDNDTEEEGGEED
-227 KEESEDEET
+227 KEESEDEEL
-236 EDCEDDEEEGEEE
+236 EDCEDDDEEE

-255 MEGMTD
+255 MEGVTD
-261 ALKSEPHLNGVSIS
+261 CMKSEPRLNGVSVS
-275 SDEDGENC
+275 SDEEGENC

-296 TPESCSHYFCLDCIV
+296 TPENCSHYFCLDCIV

-323 RILFNYINIRARFG
+323 RILFNYINIRARLG

-405 ACAPMGAN
+405 ACAPMGAS
-413 GADADH
+413 GAADTDH

-520 KVGGKKRTQKKSA
+520 KVGGKKRTQTKS
-533 AGKKSSGA
+533 AGKKSSGT

-555 KKTRVRSHGKNE
+555 KKTRGKNE

-592 YKPTEPSLGLMRA
+592 YRATEPSLGLMRA

-634 DSPVSAKRRILSQSA
+634 DSPVSAKRRVLSQSA
-649 LRSHRPVARPIS
+649 LRSHCPVARPIS

-680 APVPDLLGSI
+680 ASVPDLLGSI

-709 GSLTAKKEAPF
+709 GSLTAKKEG
-720 HRKSAS
+720 HS
-726 DSRVEDGSGQ
+726 
-736 NTHPSTMLSG
+736 THPSTALSG
-746 TTASSSMT
+746 TTASSST
-754 RPSVSSGLGARSRAL
+754 AGPSTSLGLSAHSRPL
-769 FSSSPP
+769 FSSPAP
-775 SLSRSESAASPA
+775 SLSRSKSAASPA
-787 QTAPEKATVKSEYSM
+787 QAAPEKATVKSEYSM

-807 QTQNMATLSRQGS
+807 QTQNTATLSRHSS
-820 KLDEV
+820 KLDEI

-840 SSKPQI
+840 SSKPLS
-846 CNLNSGSKAVSVR
+846 CNLNSGSKAVTVR

-891 EPAVSQS
+891 EPAGSQS

-910 GKDSTNQ
+910 GKESTTQ

-925 SQKSTSKE
+925 SQKSNSKE
-933 AQQQTRP
+933 PQQQMRP
-940 SGVSFSTHPGGSSG
+940 SGVSSSSHPSGSGS

-961 RGKGLG
+961 RGKGPG

-1005 ESPSLFSVKKKQ
+1005 ESPSPLFSVKKKQ

-1036 NSSPERLGSGIT
+1036 NSSPERLASGIP

-1069 RRFTPYRVENVF
+1069 RRFTPYRIENIF
-1081 GSGTDS
+1081 ETDS
-1087 DVPSSN
+1087 DVPSGN

-1122 DVLSSPCTSSAV
+1122 DVLSTPCTSSAV

-1140 KCLKEESREG
+1140 KCLKEENREG
-1150 PNVFFNAEELIRPS
+1150 PNVFFDAEELIRPGIS
-1164 INVKIEPDSPSKS
+1164 VKIEPDSPSES
-1177 DEQQKVQKVEQAER
+1177 DGQQKVQKVEQAER
-1191 RSRSRSCSNSSSRSK
+1191 RSRSRSCSSSRSK

-1211 KKALVKEHKRSR
+1211 KKALFKEHKRSH
-1223 SESRD
+1223 SGSRD

-1274 KKTKDKTKDKKAK
+1274 KKTKDKTKDKKSK
-1287 TSWSRDRRKSRS
+1287 TSWSRERRKSRS

-1309 FYENRKKKR
+1309 VYENRKKKR

-1344 RDKSYE
+1344 RDKSHE

-1377 SRSRSASRSW
+1377 SRSRSPSRSW
-1387 EQKSSKS
+1387 EHKSSKS
-1394 KEKRVRS
+1394 KDKKLRS
-1401 RSRSRERK
+1401 RSRSKERK
-1409 HRSKETLLPS
+1409 HRSKETLLLP
-1419 APEKDQKL
+1419 APEKDQKP
-1427 PAENVSRC
+1427 PAENVTRC
-1435 LEQPHSLK
+1435 LEPPHSLK
-1443 QEPKEELVLE
+1443 QESKEELVLE

-1481 TIKVEPVCQE
+1481 TIKVEPICQE
-1491 VSSET
+1491 VSRET
-1496 AFPAPD
+1496 AFPAPEL
-1502 ITNISV
+1502 TNICV
-1508 PVGDVDSFAET
+1508 PIGDVGSFGET
-1519 DLMNSTDAA
+1519 DLMNSTDAP

-1562 IMHVPAEA
+1562 ILHVPAEA
-1570 APIQSSSKGK
+1570 ASMQSSSKSK

-1591 CLVSN
+1591 CLFSN

-1621 VKRVTWNLQEEEG
+1621 VKRVTWNLQEEESS
-1634 GTLSAGK
+1634 TLSAGK

-1665 TLNQVYCQN
+1665 TLNQVQLNEPPPTNYMIPEPMFPDLDSSQVYCQN

-1702 SLPALGCVAGQSLT
+1702 SLPALGCGAGQSLT

>member
-1 MVHPRGRLP
+1 
-10 PVTRMVRPAPPP
+10 
-22 PRWWR
+22 
-27 PLPRRDPPVFAQR
+27 
-40 FRAAGSG
+40 
-47 GGGHRAA
+47 
-54 PGRDVSAGLLLVIPI
+54 
-69 NSRGSCSLRWDWCGR
+69 
-84 LMLKG
+84 
-89 NSSKGDSSQE
+89 
-99 KKPVKKEEDEQSWR
+99 
-113 VVTSQLEAEPVAVSG
+113 
-128 CVGRS
+128 
-133 VPASCLPCLCRPA
+133 
-146 AAAAAPIPASAALRG
+146 
-161 LPCPAMDD
+161 MDD
-169 DSQDELINRNAAL
+169 DSQDELINKNAAL
-182 GKGKRQCLVLLSETE
+182 GKGKRQCLALLSETE

-202 SWDSE
+202 SCDSE

-214 EDNDTEEEGGGED
+214 EDNDTEEEGGEED
-227 KEESEDEET
+227 KEESEDEEL
-236 EDCEDDEEEGEEE
+236 EDCEDDDEEE

-255 MEGMTD
+255 MEGITD
-261 ALKSEPHLNGVSIS
+261 SLKSEPHLNGVSIS

-413 GADADH
+413 GAADADH

-441 HVRTRA
+441 QVRTRA

-491 VAGLNTAV
+491 VAGLNTAI

-520 KVGGKKRTQKKSA
+520 KVGGKKRTQAKSA
-533 AGKKSSGA
+533 AGKKSSGT

-555 KKTRVRSHGKNE
+555 KKTRNE

-634 DSPVSAKRRILSQSA
+634 DSPVSAKRRVLSQSA

-709 GSLTAKKEAPF
+709 GSLTAKKEGKDLAP
-720 HRKSAS
+720 HR
-726 DSRVEDGSGQ
+726 
-736 NTHPSTMLSG
+736 
-746 TTASSSMT
+746 TTASSSMAG
-754 RPSVSSGLGARSRAL
+754 PSVSSGLSTCSRPFSSSL
-769 FSSSPP
+769 FSSPPP
-775 SLSRSESAASPA
+775 SLSRSETAASPA
-787 QTAPEKATVKSEYSM
+787 QTALEKATLKSEYSM

-807 QTQNMATLSRQGS
+807 QTQNTATLSRHGS
-820 KLDEV
+820 KLDEM

-840 SSKPQI
+840 SSKPLS
-846 CNLNSGSKAVSVR
+846 CNLHSGSKAVTVR

-891 EPAVSQS
+891 EPTGSQS
-898 CNIPSSCITQLT
+898 CDIPSSCITQLT
-910 GKDSTNQ
+910 GKESTNQ

-925 SQKSTSKE
+925 SQKSNSKE
-933 AQQQTRP
+933 SQQQTRP
-940 SGVSFSTHPGGSSG
+940 SGVSFSSNPGSYSG

-961 RGKGLG
+961 RGKGPG

-1005 ESPSLFSVKKKQ
+1005 ESPSALFSVKKKQ

-1036 NSSPERLGSGIT
+1036 NSSPERLGSGIP

-1069 RRFTPYRVENVF
+1069 RRFTPYRIENIF

-1093 TESRDDVTVAS
+1093 TESRDDVTAAS

-1110 SDTEERDNVDEE
+1110 SDAEERDNVDEE

-1140 KCLKEESREG
+1140 KCLKEENREG

-1177 DEQQKVQKVEQAER
+1177 DGQQKVQKVEQAER

-1274 KKTKDKTKDKKAK
+1274 KKMKDKTKDKKAK

-1299 RSGSPGSTSD
+1299 RSGSPGSTSE

-1344 RDKSYE
+1344 REKSYE
-1350 RYDKESSLK
+1350 RYDEESSLK

-1377 SRSRSASRSW
+1377 SRSRSW
-1387 EQKSSKS
+1387 EHKSSKS
-1394 KEKRVRS
+1394 KEKRLRS
-1401 RSRSRERK
+1401 RSRSKERK
-1409 HRSKETLLPS
+1409 HRSKETLLPPP
-1419 APEKDQKL
+1419 PEKDQK
-1427 PAENVSRC
+1427 PPVENVTRC

-1467 IQTETPVQLREVQE
+1467 IQTEMPVQLREVQE
-1481 TIKVEPVCQE
+1481 TIKVEPICQE

-1496 AFPAPD
+1496 AFPAPE
-1502 ITNISV
+1502 ITNICV
-1508 PVGDVDSFAET
+1508 PTGDVDSFAEME
-1519 DLMNSTDAA
+1519 LMNSTDPA

-1570 APIQSSSKGK
+1570 APIQSSSKSK
-1580 VADCVREVKEE
+1580 VTDCVREVKEE

-1602 TKPELEVVPQG
+1602 TKPELEVIPQG

-1621 VKRVTWNLQEEEG
+1621 VKRVTWNLQEEES

-1665 TLNQVYCQN
+1665 TLNQVQLNEPPPTNYMIPEPMFPDLDSSQVYCQN

-1734 VGSAEEKIKAPK
+1734 VGNAEEKIKAPK

>member
-1 MVHPRGRLP
+1 L
-10 PVTRMVRPAPPP
+10 
-22 PRWWR
+22 
-27 PLPRRDPPVFAQR
+27 
-40 FRAAGSG
+40 
-47 GGGHRAA
+47 
-54 PGRDVSAGLLLVIPI
+54 
-69 NSRGSCSLRWDWCGR
+69 
-84 LMLKG
+84 
-89 NSSKGDSSQE
+89 
-99 KKPVKKEEDEQSWR
+99 
-113 VVTSQLEAEPVAVSG
+113 
-128 CVGRS
+128 
-133 VPASCLPCLCRPA
+133 
-146 AAAAAPIPASAALRG
+146 
-161 LPCPAMDD
+161 
-169 DSQDELINRNAAL
+169 
-182 GKGKRQCLVLLSETE
+182 
-197 SNGGN
+197 
-202 SWDSE
+202 
-207 DDTGSEE
+207 
-214 EDNDTEEEGGGED
+214 
-227 KEESEDEET
+227 
-236 EDCEDDEEEGEEE
+236 EEE
-249 EESEAT
+249 EEETEAAVG
-255 MEGMTD
+255 GMTD
-261 ALKSEPHLNGVSIS
+261 SLKLEPHINGASIS

-296 TPESCSHYFCLDCIV
+296 TPENCSHYFCLDCIV

-323 RILFNYINIRARFG
+323 RILFNYISIRARFG

-347 NTKTQGTDG
+347 NTKTQGNDG

-405 ACAPMGAN
+405 ACAPMGVSAA
-413 GADADH
+413 ADTDH

-430 DVVPTTSRLRP
+430 DVIPTTSRLRP

-471 IRHVPGYLMSSLLDE
+471 IQHVPRYLMSSLLDE

-491 VAGLNTAV
+491 VAGLNTAI
-499 YQRPLAPRAPTRQK
+499 YQRPLAPRPPARQK

-520 KVGGKKRTQKKSA
+520 KGGKKRTQTKSS
-533 AGKKSSGA
+533 AGKKSSGT
-541 QLKRRKRLTKKRRG
+541 QLKRRKRLIKKRRG
-555 KKTRVRSHGKNE
+555 KKMRVKNE

-575 RTLGLSKPVR
+575 RTLGLSKPLR

-592 YKPTEPSLGLMRA
+592 YKPPEPSLGLMRA

-623 YESNEEVPANP
+623 YESNEEVPASP
-634 DSPVSAKRRILSQSA
+634 DSPVSAKRRVLSQSA

-670 ALSPDQEAEA
+670 VLSPDQEAEA

-690 LSGQSLLMMSSS
+690 LSGQSFLMMSSS

-709 GSLTAKKEAPF
+709 GSLTAKKAGKGLALP
-720 HRKSAS
+720 
-726 DSRVEDGSGQ
+726 
-736 NTHPSTMLSG
+736 
-746 TTASSSMT
+746 SSSIAG
-754 RPSVSSGLGARSRAL
+754 PSVSSGLSTRTRP
-769 FSSSPP
+769 FSSTN
-775 SLSRSESAASPA
+775 PA
-787 QTAPEKATVKSEYSM
+787 QTTSEKATVKSEYSM

-807 QTQNMATLSRQGS
+807 QTQNIATLSRHGS
-820 KLDEV
+820 KLDEM
-825 PRFNGKSK
+825 PRFNGNSK
-833 NFVPTDS
+833 NFAPTDS
-840 SSKPQI
+840 SSKPLSRT
-846 CNLNSGSKAVSVR
+846 LNSGSKAVTVR
-859 QPVKPPSQRID
+859 QQLKPPPKRID

-882 ETSSKQVEP
+882 ETSNKQVEP
-891 EPAVSQS
+891 EPAGSQS
-898 CNIPSSCITQLT
+898 CDIPSSCITQLT
-910 GKDSTNQ
+910 GKESTNQ
-917 PGKGSRVE
+917 PGRGSKME
-925 SQKSTSKE
+925 SQKSNVKE
-933 AQQQTRP
+933 SQQQTHT
-940 SGVSFSTHPGGSSG
+940 SGVSFSTSTGVYSS
-954 SSLLGTS
+954 SSLLGTLRS
-961 RGKGLG
+961 KGPG
-967 SFESFKINIPGNT
+967 SFESFKINIPGNA

-991 CNTFRPVDDEVQQK
+991 CNTFRPVDDKVQQK
-1005 ESPSLFSVKKKQ
+1005 ESPSPLFSVKKKQ

-1036 NSSPERLGSGIT
+1036 SSSPERLGSGIP

-1069 RRFTPYRVENVF
+1069 RRFTPYLVENVF
-1081 GSGTDS
+1081 ESGADP

-1093 TESRDDVTVAS
+1093 TEPQDDVTVES

-1110 SDTEERDNVDEE
+1110 SDTEERDNMDEE
-1122 DVLSSPCTSSAV
+1122 DFLNSPCTSSAV
-1134 KEISNT
+1134 KQISSAER
-1140 KCLKEESREG
+1140 LKEESREG
-1150 PNVFFNAEELIRPS
+1150 PNVFFNAEELIRPN
-1164 INVKIEPDSPSKS
+1164 INVKLEPDSPSKN
-1177 DEQQKVQKVEQAER
+1177 DGQQKGQKVEQTET

-1211 KKALVKEHKRSR
+1211 KKALVKERKRSR
-1223 SESRD
+1223 SDSRD
-1228 RAHSRDRSSR
+1228 RTHSRDRSSR

-1248 SKTHTLKSKSRR
+1248 SKTHVLKPKSRR

-1274 KKTKDKTKDKKAK
+1274 KKMKDKTKDKKAK
-1287 TSWSRDRRKSRS
+1287 TSWSRERRKSRS
-1299 RSGSPGSTSD
+1299 RSGSPGSTSE

-1318 RSRSRSRRRDRS
+1318 RSRSRSRRRERS
-1330 RSNSTERTKRRKHR
+1330 RSNSIERTKRRKHR

-1350 RYDKESSLK
+1350 RYDKDSSLR

-1377 SRSRSASRSW
+1377 SRSRSASRSR
-1387 EQKSSKS
+1387 EHKSSKS
-1394 KEKRVRS
+1394 KEKRPRS
-1401 RSRSRERK
+1401 RSRSKERK
-1409 HRSKETLLPS
+1409 RRSKETSLPPP
-1419 APEKDQKL
+1419 PEKDQKP
-1427 PAENVSRC
+1427 PAENLSRC
-1435 LEQPHSLK
+1435 LEQPHSFK
-1443 QEPKEELVLE
+1443 QEPKEELILE
-1453 GLSITIQPNVKLEE
+1453 EFSITIQPNVKLEE
-1467 IQTETPVQLREVQE
+1467 IQAETPVQVREAQE
-1481 TIKVEPVCQE
+1481 TVKVEPVCQE
-1491 VSSET
+1491 LTSET
-1496 AFPAPD
+1496 AFPVPE
-1502 ITNISV
+1502 ITNICV
-1508 PVGDVDSFAET
+1508 PIGSVDSFAET
-1519 DLMNSTDAA
+1519 ELMSSSDPA

-1548 LCPSLMEQPPKKEV
+1548 LCPSLMEPAPRKEV
-1562 IMHVPAEA
+1562 ILHTPTEA
-1570 APIQSSSKGK
+1570 APIQSSSKSK
-1580 VADCVREVKEE
+1580 ITDCVTEVKDE
-1591 CLVSN
+1591 CLVTN
-1596 ENTSNF
+1596 EKTGHF
-1602 TKPELEVVPQG
+1602 GKPELEVVPQG

-1665 TLNQVYCQN
+1665 TLNQVQLNEPPPTNYMIPEPMFPDLDSSQVYCQN
-1674 IPLAPALPSSL
+1674 IPLTPPLPSSL

-1702 SLPALGCVAGQSLT
+1702 SLPALGCMAGQSLT

-1725 SEPGIQAAS
+1725 SEPGIQAAC
-1734 VGSAEEKIKAPK
+1734 VGNTEEKIKAPK

-1787 EYKSI
+1787 EYKNI

-1826 MRKHKKTDGEDTR
+1826 MRKHKKSDGEDTR

>member
-1 MVHPRGRLP
+1 
-10 PVTRMVRPAPPP
+10 
-22 PRWWR
+22 
-27 PLPRRDPPVFAQR
+27 
-40 FRAAGSG
+40 
-47 GGGHRAA
+47 
-54 PGRDVSAGLLLVIPI
+54 
-69 NSRGSCSLRWDWCGR
+69 
-84 LMLKG
+84 
-89 NSSKGDSSQE
+89 
-99 KKPVKKEEDEQSWR
+99 
-113 VVTSQLEAEPVAVSG
+113 
-128 CVGRS
+128 
-133 VPASCLPCLCRPA
+133 
-146 AAAAAPIPASAALRG
+146 
-161 LPCPAMDD
+161 MDD
-169 DSQDELINRNAAL
+169 DSQDELINKNAAL
-182 GKGKRQCLVLLSETE
+182 GKGKRQCLALLSETE

-214 EDNDTEEEGGGED
+214 EDNDTEEEGGEED
-227 KEESEDEET
+227 KEESEDEEL
-236 EDCEDDEEEGEEE
+236 EDCEDDDEEEEEE

-261 ALKSEPHLNGVSIS
+261 SLKSEPLLNGVSIS

-296 TPESCSHYFCLDCIV
+296 TPENCSHYFCLDCIV

-323 RILFNYINIRARFG
+323 RILFNYINIRAHFG

-413 GADADH
+413 GAADADH

-441 HVRTRA
+441 QVRTRA

-491 VAGLNTAV
+491 VAGLNTAI

-520 KVGGKKRTQKKSA
+520 KVGGKKRTQTKSA
-533 AGKKSSGA
+533 VGKKSSGA
-541 QLKRRKRLTKKRRG
+541 QQKRRKRLTKKRRG
-555 KKTRVRSHGKNE
+555 KKRRGKNE

-592 YKPTEPSLGLMRA
+592 YRPTEPSLGLMRA

-634 DSPVSAKRRILSQSA
+634 DSPVSAKRRVLSQSA

-661 VGLPRSSVP
+661 VGLPGSSVP

-709 GSLTAKKEAPF
+709 GSLTAKKE
-720 HRKSAS
+720 
-726 DSRVEDGSGQ
+726 GL
-736 NTHPSTMLSG
+736 NTQPSTALSG
-746 TTASSSMT
+746 TTASSSMAG
-754 RPSVSSGLGARSRAL
+754 PSVSSGPSTRSRPCSSGL
-769 FSSSPP
+769 FSSPPP

-787 QTAPEKATVKSEYSM
+787 QTAPEKATLKSEYSM

-807 QTQNMATLSRQGS
+807 QTQNTATLSRHGS
-820 KLDEV
+820 KLDEM

-833 NFVPTDS
+833 NLVLTDS
-840 SSKPQI
+840 SAKPLS
-846 CNLNSGSKAVSVR
+846 CNLNSGSKAVTVR

-891 EPAVSQS
+891 EPAGSQS

-910 GKDSTNQ
+910 GKGSTNQ

-925 SQKSTSKE
+925 SQKANSKE
-933 AQQQTRP
+933 PQQQTRP
-940 SGVSFSTHPGGSSG
+940 GGTSFSTHPSGHSS

-961 RGKGLG
+961 RGKGPG

-991 CNTFRPVDDEVQQK
+991 CNTFRPVDDAAQQK
-1005 ESPSLFSVKKKQ
+1005 DSPSPLFSVKKKQ

-1036 NSSPERLGSGIT
+1036 NSSPERLGSGIP

-1069 RRFTPYRVENVF
+1069 RRFTPYKVENIF
-1081 GSGTDS
+1081 ASGTDS
-1087 DVPSSN
+1087 DLPSGN

-1110 SDTEERDNVDEE
+1110 SDTEERDNADKA
-1122 DVLSSPCTSSAV
+1122 DVPSSPCTSSAV

-1177 DEQQKVQKVEQAER
+1177 DGQQEVQKVEQAER

-1211 KKALVKEHKRSR
+1211 KKALVKERKSSR
-1223 SESRD
+1223 SGSRD

-1238 STSWSGGEEH
+1238 SSSWSGGEEH
-1248 SKTHTLKSKSRR
+1248 SKTHALKSKSRR
-1260 SSTDRSSSHERSKK
+1260 SSTDRSSSHERSKR
-1274 KKTKDKTKDKKAK
+1274 KKTKEKTKDKKAK

-1309 FYENRKKKR
+1309 FYENKKKKR

-1350 RYDKESSLK
+1350 RYDKESTLK

-1387 EQKSSKS
+1387 EHKSSKS
-1394 KEKRVRS
+1394 KEKGLRS
-1401 RSRSRERK
+1401 RSRSKERK
-1409 HRSKETLLPS
+1409 HRSKETLLPP
-1419 APEKDQKL
+1419 APEKDQKP
-1427 PAENVSRC
+1427 PAENVTRC
-1435 LEQPHSLK
+1435 LEQPHCLK

-1467 IQTETPVQLREVQE
+1467 IQNETPVQLREVQE
-1481 TIKVEPVCQE
+1481 TVKVESICQE
-1491 VSSET
+1491 VNTET
-1496 AFPAPD
+1496 AFPAPE
-1502 ITNISV
+1502 ITNICV
-1508 PVGDVDSFAET
+1508 PIGDVDSFAET
-1519 DLMNSTDAA
+1519 DLMNSTDAS
-1528 VLGSC
+1528 VLSSC

-1548 LCPSLMEQPPKKEV
+1548 LCPSVMEQPPKKEV

-1570 APIQSSSKGK
+1570 TPIQSSSKSK
-1580 VADCVREVKEE
+1580 VVDCVREVKEE

-1621 VKRVTWNLQEEEG
+1621 VKRVTWNLQEEES

-1665 TLNQVYCQN
+1665 TLNQVQLNEPPPTNYMIPEPMFPDLDSSQVYCQN

-1702 SLPALGCVAGQSLT
+1702 SLPALGCMAGQSLT

-1746 PPVDKTKNEEYMKK
+1746 PSVDKTKNEEYMKK

-1826 MRKHKKTDGEDTR
+1826 MRKHKKADGEDTH

>member
-1 MVHPRGRLP
+1 
-10 PVTRMVRPAPPP
+10 
-22 PRWWR
+22 
-27 PLPRRDPPVFAQR
+27 
-40 FRAAGSG
+40 
-47 GGGHRAA
+47 
-54 PGRDVSAGLLLVIPI
+54 
-69 NSRGSCSLRWDWCGR
+69 
-84 LMLKG
+84 
-89 NSSKGDSSQE
+89 
-99 KKPVKKEEDEQSWR
+99 
-113 VVTSQLEAEPVAVSG
+113 
-128 CVGRS
+128 
-133 VPASCLPCLCRPA
+133 
-146 AAAAAPIPASAALRG
+146 
-161 LPCPAMDD
+161 MDD
-169 DSQDELINRNAAL
+169 DSQDELINKNAAL
-182 GKGKRQCLVLLSETE
+182 GKGKRQCLALLSETE
-197 SNGGN
+197 SNGEN

-207 DDTGSEE
+207 DDTASEE
-214 EDNDTEEEGGGED
+214 EDNGTEEEGGEED
-227 KEESEDEET
+227 KEESEDEEL
-236 EDCEDDEEEGEEE
+236 EDCEDEEEEE

-261 ALKSEPHLNGVSIS
+261 SLKSEPHLNGVNIS

-296 TPESCSHYFCLDCIV
+296 TPENCSHYFCLDCIV

-323 RILFNYINIRARFG
+323 RILFNYINIWAHFG

-405 ACAPMGAN
+405 ACAPMGAS
-413 GADADH
+413 GTADADH

-491 VAGLNTAV
+491 VAGLNTAI
-499 YQRPLAPRAPTRQK
+499 YQRPLAPRAPARQK

-520 KVGGKKRTQKKSA
+520 KVGGKRRTQTKSA
-533 AGKKSSGA
+533 SGKKGSGA
-541 QLKRRKRLTKKRRG
+541 QLKRRKRLTKKRKG

-634 DSPVSAKRRILSQSA
+634 DSPVSAKRRVLSQSA

-709 GSLTAKKEAPF
+709 GSLTAKKEAQF

-726 DSRVEDGSGQ
+726 DSRVEDGSGH
-736 NTHPSTMLSG
+736 NTHPSTAHSG
-746 TTASSSMT
+746 TTASCSMAGPSISSRLST
-754 RPSVSSGLGARSRAL
+754 RSRLFSSGLL
-769 FSSSPP
+769 SSPP
-775 SLSRSESAASPA
+775 SLSRSEAAASPA

-807 QTQNMATLSRQGS
+807 QTQNTVVLSRHGS
-820 KLDEV
+820 KSDEM

-840 SSKPQI
+840 SSKPLS
-846 CNLNSGSKAVSVR
+846 CKLNSGSKAVTVR

-870 IFELPRIPKIKK
+870 IFELPRIPKIKR

-891 EPAVSQS
+891 EPTGSQS
-898 CNIPSSCITQLT
+898 CDIPSSCITQLT
-910 GKDSTNQ
+910 GKESSNQ

-925 SQKSTSKE
+925 SQKSNSKE
-933 AQQQTRP
+933 HQQQTRP
-940 SGVSFSTHPGGSSG
+940 SEVSFSTNPGGYSG

-961 RGKGLG
+961 RGKGPG

-991 CNTFRPVDDEVQQK
+991 CNTFRPVDNEVQQK
-1005 ESPSLFSVKKKQ
+1005 ESPSPLFSVKKKQ

-1031 DSSSA
+1031 DSSST
-1036 NSSPERLGSGIT
+1036 NSSPERLGSGIP

-1069 RRFTPYRVENVF
+1069 RRFTPYGVGNIF
-1081 GSGTDS
+1081 GSGADS
-1087 DVPSSN
+1087 DMPSSN

-1164 INVKIEPDSPSKS
+1164 INVKLEPDSPSKN
-1177 DEQQKVQKVEQAER
+1177 DRQQKVQKAEQAER

-1206 KKMKR
+1206 KKMKK
-1211 KKALVKEHKRSR
+1211 KKAPVKERKRSH
-1223 SESRD
+1223 SGSRD

-1238 STSWSGGEEH
+1238 STSLSGGEEH

-1299 RSGSPGSTSD
+1299 RSGSPGSNSEC
-1309 FYENRKKKR
+1309 YENRKKKR

-1330 RSNSTERTKRRKHR
+1330 RSNSTERTKRQKHR

-1387 EQKSSKS
+1387 EHKSSKS
-1394 KEKRVRS
+1394 KEKRLRS
-1401 RSRSRERK
+1401 RSRSKERK
-1409 HRSKETLLPS
+1409 HKSKETSLPPP
-1419 APEKDQKL
+1419 PEKDQKL
-1427 PAENVSRC
+1427 PAENVTRC
-1435 LEQPHSLK
+1435 LEQLHSLK

-1467 IQTETPVQLREVQE
+1467 IHTETPVQLREVQE
-1481 TIKVEPVCQE
+1481 TIKVEPICQE
-1491 VSSET
+1491 VSRET
-1496 AFPAPD
+1496 AFPVPE
-1502 ITNISV
+1502 ITNIRV
-1508 PVGDVDSFAET
+1508 PIGDVDSFAET
-1519 DLMNSTDAA
+1519 ELMDSTDPT

-1548 LCPSLMEQPPKKEV
+1548 LCPSLMEHPPKKEV

-1570 APIQSSSKGK
+1570 AAIQSSSKSK
-1580 VADCVREVKEE
+1580 VVDCMREVKEE

-1602 TKPELEVVPQG
+1602 TKPELEVVPQV
-1613 PALKSKAP
+1613 PASKSKAP
-1621 VKRVTWNLQEEEG
+1621 VKRVTWNLREEES
-1634 GTLSAGK
+1634 GTLSPGK

-1766 AVEEVKLA
+1766 AVEEVKFA

-1826 MRKHKKTDGEDTR
+1826 MRKHKKTDGEDSH
-1839 EVEN
+1839 EAEN

>member
-1 MVHPRGRLP
+1 
-10 PVTRMVRPAPPP
+10 
-22 PRWWR
+22 
-27 PLPRRDPPVFAQR
+27 
-40 FRAAGSG
+40 
-47 GGGHRAA
+47 
-54 PGRDVSAGLLLVIPI
+54 
-69 NSRGSCSLRWDWCGR
+69 
-84 LMLKG
+84 
-89 NSSKGDSSQE
+89 
-99 KKPVKKEEDEQSWR
+99 
-113 VVTSQLEAEPVAVSG
+113 
-128 CVGRS
+128 
-133 VPASCLPCLCRPA
+133 
-146 AAAAAPIPASAALRG
+146 
-161 LPCPAMDD
+161 MDD
-169 DSQDELINRNAAL
+169 DSQDELINKHAVL
-182 GKGKRQCLVLLSETE
+182 GKGKRQSLTLLSETE

-202 SWDSE
+202 NCDSE

-214 EDNDTEEEGGGED
+214 EEDDTEEEGGEED
-227 KEESEDEET
+227 KEESEDEEL
-236 EDCEDDEEEGEEE
+236 EDCEDDDEEE
-249 EESEAT
+249 EEEETESAVG
-255 MEGMTD
+255 GMTD
-261 ALKSEPHLNGVSIS
+261 SLKLEPHINGASIS

-296 TPESCSHYFCLDCIV
+296 TPENCSHYFCLDCIV

-323 RILFNYINIRARFG
+323 RILFKYISIRAHFG

-347 NTKTQGTDG
+347 NTKTQGNDG

-405 ACAPMGAN
+405 ACAPMGVSAA
-413 GADADH
+413 ADTDH

-430 DVVPTTSRLRP
+430 DVIPTTSRLRP

-471 IRHVPGYLMSSLLDE
+471 IQHVPRYLMSSLLDE

-491 VAGLNTAV
+491 VAGLNTAI
-499 YQRPLAPRAPTRQK
+499 YQRPLTPGAPTRQK

-520 KVGGKKRTQKKSA
+520 KVGGKKRTQTKSS
-533 AGKKSSGA
+533 AGKKSSGT
-541 QLKRRKRLTKKRRG
+541 QLKRRKRLIKKRG
-555 KKTRVRSHGKNE
+555 KKMRVRSHLKNE
-567 VTTRSRIA
+567 VTARSRIA
-575 RTLGLSKPVR
+575 RTLGLGKPVR
-585 GASLPSM
+585 GALLPSM

-634 DSPVSAKRRILSQSA
+634 DSPVSAKRRVLSQSA

-690 LSGQSLLMMSSS
+690 LSGQSFLMMSSS

-709 GSLTAKKEAPF
+709 GSLTAKKAAPL
-720 HRKSAS
+720 HRKSAN
-726 DSRVEDGSGQ
+726 DSRMDDGSGR
-736 NTHPSTMLSG
+736 NTQTSTVHSG
-746 TTASSSMT
+746 TTASSSIAG
-754 RPSVSSGLGARSRAL
+754 PSVSSGLSTRTRPSSSSL
-769 FSSSPP
+769 FSLPLP
-775 SLSRSESAASPA
+775 SLSRIEPAANLA
-787 QTAPEKATVKSEYSM
+787 QTMSEKATVKSEYSVA
-802 TPRSV
+802 PRSV
-807 QTQNMATLSRQGS
+807 QPQNIATLSRHGS
-820 KLDEV
+820 KLDEM
-825 PRFNGKSK
+825 PRFNGNSK
-833 NFVPTDS
+833 NFAPTDS
-840 SSKPQI
+840 SSKPLSY
-846 CNLNSGSKAVSVR
+846 NLNLGSKAVTVR
-859 QPVKPPSQRID
+859 QPLKPPPKRID

-891 EPAVSQS
+891 EPTGSQS
-898 CNIPSSCITQLT
+898 CDIPSSCITQLT
-910 GKDSTNQ
+910 GRESTNQ
-917 PGKGSRVE
+917 PGKGSKVE
-925 SQKSTSKE
+925 SQKSNAKE
-933 AQQQTRP
+933 SQQQTRT
-940 SGVSFSTHPGGSSG
+940 SGVSFSTNTGVYSS

-961 RGKGLG
+961 RSKGPS
-967 SFESFKINIPGNT
+967 SFESFKINIPGNA

-991 CNTFRPVDDEVQQK
+991 CNTFRPVDDKVQQK
-1005 ESPSLFSVKKKQ
+1005 ESPSPLFSVKKKQ

-1036 NSSPERLGSGIT
+1036 SSSPERLGSGIP

-1069 RRFTPYRVENVF
+1069 RRFTPYVVENIF
-1081 GSGTDS
+1081 GSGADS
-1087 DVPSSN
+1087 DIPSSN
-1093 TESRDDVTVAS
+1093 TESHDDVTVES

-1110 SDTEERDNVDEE
+1110 SDTEERDNMDEE
-1122 DVLSSPCTSSAV
+1122 DFLSSPCTSSAV
-1134 KEISNT
+1134 KQISNAEY
-1140 KCLKEESREG
+1140 LKEESREG
-1150 PNVFFNAEELIRPS
+1150 PNVFFNAEELIRPN
-1164 INVKIEPDSPSKS
+1164 INVKLEPDSPSKN
-1177 DEQQKVQKVEQAER
+1177 DGQQKVQKVEQAER
-1191 RSRSRSCSNSSSRSK
+1191 RSCSRSCSNSSSRSK

-1211 KKALVKEHKRSR
+1211 KKALVKERKRSR
-1223 SESRD
+1223 SGSRD

-1238 STSWSGGEEH
+1238 STSWSGGEEY
-1248 SKTHTLKSKSRR
+1248 SKTHTLKPKSRR

-1287 TSWSRDRRKSRS
+1287 ISWSRERRKSRS
-1299 RSGSPGSTSD
+1299 RSGSPGSTSE

-1318 RSRSRSRRRDRS
+1318 RSRSRWRERS
-1330 RSNSTERTKRRKHR
+1330 RSNSIERTKRRKHR

-1350 RYDKESSLK
+1350 RYDKDSSLR

-1377 SRSRSASRSW
+1377 SRSRSASRSR
-1387 EQKSSKS
+1387 EHKSSKS
-1394 KEKRVRS
+1394 KEKRPQS
-1401 RSRSRERK
+1401 RSRSKERK
-1409 HRSKETLLPS
+1409 HRSKETSLPPP
-1419 APEKDQKL
+1419 PEKDQK
-1427 PAENVSRC
+1427 PPVENVSRC
-1435 LEQPHSLK
+1435 LEQPHSFK

-1453 GLSITIQPNVKLEE
+1453 ELSITIQPNVKLEE
-1467 IQTETPVQLREVQE
+1467 IQSETPVQLRGAQE
-1481 TIKVEPVCQE
+1481 TIKVEPICQE
-1491 VSSET
+1491 VTSET
-1496 AFPAPD
+1496 AFPVPE
-1502 ITNISV
+1502 ITNTCV
-1508 PVGDVDSFAET
+1508 PIGNVDSFAET
-1519 DLMNSTDAA
+1519 ELMSSSDPA

-1533 SNTNLEITVKIENTA
+1533 SNTNLEITVKIENTS
-1548 LCPSLMEQPPKKEV
+1548 LCPSLMEPPPKKEV
-1562 IMHVPAEA
+1562 IMHAPSEA
-1570 APIQSSSKGK
+1570 APIQSSSKSK
-1580 VADCVREVKEE
+1580 IIDCVKEVKDE

-1596 ENTSNF
+1596 EKIGNF
-1602 TKPELEVVPQG
+1602 SKPELDMVPQG

-1621 VKRVTWNLQEEEG
+1621 VKRVTWNLQEEES

-1674 IPLAPALPSSL
+1674 IPLTPPLPSSL

-1702 SLPALGCVAGQSLT
+1702 SLPALGCMAGQSLT

-1734 VGSAEEKIKAPK
+1734 VGNAEEKIKAPK
-1746 PPVDKTKNEEYMKK
+1746 PLVDKTKNEEYMKK
-1760 LHMQER
+1760 LHVQER

-1787 EYKSI
+1787 EYKNI

-1826 MRKHKKTDGEDTR
+1826 MRKHKKSDGEDTR

>member
-1 MVHPRGRLP
+1 
-10 PVTRMVRPAPPP
+10 
-22 PRWWR
+22 
-27 PLPRRDPPVFAQR
+27 
-40 FRAAGSG
+40 
-47 GGGHRAA
+47 
-54 PGRDVSAGLLLVIPI
+54 
-69 NSRGSCSLRWDWCGR
+69 
-84 LMLKG
+84 
-89 NSSKGDSSQE
+89 
-99 KKPVKKEEDEQSWR
+99 
-113 VVTSQLEAEPVAVSG
+113 
-128 CVGRS
+128 
-133 VPASCLPCLCRPA
+133 
-146 AAAAAPIPASAALRG
+146 
-161 LPCPAMDD
+161 MDD
-169 DSQDELINRNAAL
+169 DSQDELINKNAAL
-182 GKGKRQCLVLLSETE
+182 GKSKRQSLALLSETE

-202 SWDSE
+202 SGDSE

-214 EDNDTEEEGGGED
+214 DDTEEEGGEEG
-227 KEESEDEET
+227 KEESEDEEL
-236 EDCEDDEEEGEEE
+236 EDGEDDDDDEEEEEE
-249 EESEAT
+249 EETEASGAGT
-255 MEGMTD
+255 TD
-261 ALKSEPHLNGVSIS
+261 ALKAEPRINGASVS
-275 SDEDGENC
+275 SDEDGEHC

-291 DQAVG
+291 DQVVG
-296 TPESCSHYFCLDCIV
+296 TPENCSHYFCLDCIV

-323 RILFNYINIRARFG
+323 RILFMNINIRAHFG
-337 GKILKKIPVE
+337 GEILKKIPVE
-347 NTKTQGTDG
+347 NTIIQGNYG

-392 PLSEV
+392 PLSEI

-405 ACAPMGAN
+405 ACAPMGVSAA
-413 GADADH
+413 ADTDH
-419 VSEEEVAALMA
+419 VSDEEVAAIMA
-430 DVVPTTSRLRP
+430 DVTPTASRLRP
-441 HVRTRA
+441 QARTRA

-471 IRHVPGYLMSSLLDE
+471 IQNVPAYLMPSLLDE

-491 VAGLNTAV
+491 ISGINTAM
-499 YQRPLAPRAPTRQK
+499 YERPVTPLPPPFPDTLPALLPTLASAPAPAPSSAPAPASAPTPASIRQK

-520 KVGGKKRTQKKSA
+520 KVRGKKRTQTKS

-541 QLKRRKRLTKKRRG
+541 QLKRRKILIKKRRG
-555 KKTRVRSHGKNE
+555 KKMRVRSRVKNE

-592 YKPTEPSLGLMRA
+592 SKPAETSLGLMRA

-623 YESNEEVPANP
+623 YESNEETPANP
-634 DSPVSAKRRILSQSA
+634 DSPVSAKRRVLSQSA

-661 VGLPRSSVP
+661 VGLPRNSVP
-670 ALSPDQEAEA
+670 AVSPEQEEEEA

-690 LSGQSLLMMSSS
+690 LSGQSFLMMSSS

-709 GSLTAKKEAPF
+709 GSLTAKKAAPL
-720 HRKSAS
+720 HRKSAN
-726 DSRVEDGSGQ
+726 DSRADDSSGHSTQ
-736 NTHPSTMLSG
+736 PSTVHSG
-746 TTASSSMT
+746 TTASSST
-754 RPSVSSGLGARSRAL
+754 PGPSVSSGLSTQTRPSSSSSSSSL
-769 FSSSPP
+769 FSLPSP
-775 SLSRSESAASPA
+775 SLSRIERATSSAQATS
-787 QTAPEKATVKSEYSM
+787 EKATAKSEYSM

-807 QTQNMATLSRQGS
+807 QTQNIAALSRHGS
-820 KLDEV
+820 RLDEM
-825 PRFNGKSK
+825 PRCNGNSKS
-833 NFVPTDS
+833 FAATDS
-840 SSKPQI
+840 SFSEPLS
-846 CNLNSGSKAVSVR
+846 CNLNSASKAVTVK
-859 QPVKPPSQRID
+859 QPLKPPSKRID

-891 EPAVSQS
+891 ESAGSQS
-898 CNIPSSCITQLT
+898 CDIPSSCITQLT
-910 GKDSTNQ
+910 GKESANQ
-917 PGKGSRVE
+917 PGKGSKVE
-925 SQKSTSKE
+925 SQKSTAKE
-933 AQQQTRP
+933 YHQQTHT
-940 SGVSFSTHPGGSSG
+940 SGLSFSTNTGVRG
-954 SSLLGTS
+954 SSLLLGAS
-961 RGKGLG
+961 RSKGPS
-967 SFESFKINIPGNT
+967 SFESFKINIPGNA

-991 CNTFRPVDDEVQQK
+991 CNTFRPVDDKVQQK
-1005 ESPSLFSVKKKQ
+1005 ENPLPLFSVKKKQ

-1036 NSSPERLGSGIT
+1036 SSSPERLGSGIP

-1060 PKVQTFQTV
+1060 PKVQTFETV
-1069 RRFTPYRVENVF
+1069 RRFTPYRVENVS
-1081 GSGTDS
+1081 GSGADI
-1087 DVPSSN
+1087 DVPSRN
-1093 TESRDDVTVAS
+1093 TEPQDDVTVES
-1104 RIVEQI
+1104 RIVEPI
-1110 SDTEERDNVDEE
+1110 SDTEERDNMDEE
-1122 DVLSSPCTSSAV
+1122 DFLSSPCTSSAV
-1134 KEISNT
+1134 KQISNAE
-1140 KCLKEESREG
+1140 CLKGERREG
-1150 PNVFFNAEELIRPS
+1150 PNVFFNAEELIRPN
-1164 INVKIEPDSPSKS
+1164 INVKVEPDSPSKN
-1177 DEQQKVQKVEQAER
+1177 EGQQNVLKVEQTER

-1206 KKMKR
+1206 KKLKR
-1211 KKALVKEHKRSR
+1211 KKALVKEHRRSR
-1223 SESRD
+1223 SGSRD

-1238 STSWSGGEEH
+1238 SASWSGGEEC
-1248 SKTHTLKSKSRR
+1248 SKAQTPKPKSRR
-1260 SSTDRSSSHERSKK
+1260 SSTDCSSSHERSKK
-1274 KKTKDKTKDKKAK
+1274 KKIKDKTKDKKAK
-1287 TSWSRDRRKSRS
+1287 TSCSRERRKSRS
-1299 RSGSPGSTSD
+1299 RSGSPGSTSE

-1318 RSRSRSRRRDRS
+1318 RSRSRSRRRERS
-1330 RSNSTERTKRRKHR
+1330 RSSSIERTKRRKHR

-1350 RYDKESSLK
+1350 RYDKDSSSR

-1377 SRSRSASRSW
+1377 SQSRSTSRSR
-1387 EQKSSKS
+1387 EHKSSKS
-1394 KEKRVRS
+1394 KEKRPRS
-1401 RSRSRERK
+1401 RSRSKERK
-1409 HRSKETLLPS
+1409 HKSKETLLPPP
-1419 APEKDQKL
+1419 AEKDQK
-1427 PAENVSRC
+1427 PPIENASRC
-1435 LEQPHSLK
+1435 LEQPHSFR

-1453 GLSITIQPNVKLEE
+1453 ELSITIQPNVKLEE
-1467 IQTETPVQLREVQE
+1467 VQAETPVQLREVQE
-1481 TIKVEPVCQE
+1481 IMKVEPICQE
-1491 VSSET
+1491 VTHDT
-1496 AFPAPD
+1496 AFPVPE
-1502 ITNISV
+1502 ITNICV
-1508 PVGDVDSFAET
+1508 PIGNVDSFAET
-1519 DLMNSTDAA
+1519 ELMSSSDPG

-1533 SNTNLEITVKIENTA
+1533 NNTNLEITVKIENTA
-1548 LCPSLMEQPPKKEV
+1548 LCPSLMEPPPKKEV
-1562 IMHVPAEA
+1562 IIHAPAEA
-1570 APIQSSSKGK
+1570 APIQSPSKSK
-1580 VADCVREVKEE
+1580 ITDCVRELKDE

-1596 ENTSNF
+1596 EKTGHFS
-1602 TKPELEVVPQG
+1602 KPELEVVPQG

-1621 VKRVTWNLQEEEG
+1621 VKRVTWNLQEEG

-1674 IPLAPALPSSL
+1674 TPLTPPLPSSL

-1702 SLPALGCVAGQSLT
+1702 SLPALVCMAGQSLT

-1734 VGSAEEKIKAPK
+1734 VGNAEEDINAPK

-1826 MRKHKKTDGEDTR
+1826 MRKHKKSDGDETQ
-1839 EVEN
+1839 EVENSEQATASTSLD

>member
-1 MVHPRGRLP
+1 
-10 PVTRMVRPAPPP
+10 
-22 PRWWR
+22 
-27 PLPRRDPPVFAQR
+27 
-40 FRAAGSG
+40 
-47 GGGHRAA
+47 
-54 PGRDVSAGLLLVIPI
+54 
-69 NSRGSCSLRWDWCGR
+69 
-84 LMLKG
+84 
-89 NSSKGDSSQE
+89 
-99 KKPVKKEEDEQSWR
+99 
-113 VVTSQLEAEPVAVSG
+113 
-128 CVGRS
+128 
-133 VPASCLPCLCRPA
+133 
-146 AAAAAPIPASAALRG
+146 
-161 LPCPAMDD
+161 MDD
-169 DSQDELINRNAAL
+169 DSQDETINKNAAL
-182 GKGKRQCLVLLSETE
+182 GKGKRQSLALLSETE

-202 SWDSE
+202 SCDSE

-214 EDNDTEEEGGGED
+214 EEDGTEEEGGEED
-227 KEESEDEET
+227 KEESEDEEL
-236 EDCEDDEEEGEEE
+236 EDCEDDDEEE
-249 EESEAT
+249 EEEEETEAAVG
-255 MEGMTD
+255 GMTD
-261 ALKSEPHLNGVSIS
+261 SLKLEPHVNGASVS

-296 TPESCSHYFCLDCIV
+296 TPENCSHYFCLDCIV

-323 RILFNYINIRARFG
+323 RILFKYISIRARFG

-347 NTKTQGTDG
+347 NTKTQGNDG

-405 ACAPMGAN
+405 ACAPTGASAA
-413 GADADH
+413 ADTDH
-419 VSEEEVAALMA
+419 VSEEEVAALVA
-430 DVVPTTSRLRP
+430 DVTPTTSRLRS

-471 IRHVPGYLMSSLLDE
+471 IQHVPRYLMSSLLDE

-491 VAGLNTAV
+491 VAGLNTAI
-499 YQRPLAPRAPTRQK
+499 YQRPLTPRAPTRQK

-520 KVGGKKRTQKKSA
+520 KAGGKKRTQTKS
-533 AGKKSSGA
+533 AGKKSSGG
-541 QLKRRKRLTKKRRG
+541 QLKRRKRLIKKRRG
-555 KKTRVRSHGKNE
+555 KKMRVRSHVKNE
-567 VTTRSRIA
+567 VTARSRIA
-575 RTLGLSKPVR
+575 RTLGLSKPVH
-585 GASLPSM
+585 GASFPSM

-634 DSPVSAKRRILSQSA
+634 DSPVSAKRRVLSQSA

-690 LSGQSLLMMSSS
+690 LSGQSFLMMSSS

-709 GSLTAKKEAPF
+709 GSLTAKKAAPL
-720 HRKSAS
+720 HRKSAN
-726 DSRVEDGSGQ
+726 DLRVDDGSGH
-736 NTHPSTMLSG
+736 NTQPSTAHSG
-746 TTASSSMT
+746 TTASSSIAG
-754 RPSVSSGLGARSRAL
+754 PSVSSGLSIHTRPSSSSFFSSPSPSRSRIE
-769 FSSSPP
+769 P
-775 SLSRSESAASPA
+775 AANPA
-787 QTAPEKATVKSEYSM
+787 QTTSEKATVKSEYSM

-807 QTQNMATLSRQGS
+807 QTQNIATLSRHGS
-820 KLDEV
+820 KLDDM
-825 PRFNGKSK
+825 PRFNGNSK
-833 NFVPTDS
+833 NFAPSDS
-840 SSKPQI
+840 SSKPLS
-846 CNLNSGSKAVSVR
+846 CNLNSGSKAVTVR
-859 QPVKPPSQRID
+859 QPLKPPPKRID

-882 ETSSKQVEP
+882 ETSSEQVEP
-891 EPAVSQS
+891 KPTGSQS
-898 CNIPSSCITQLT
+898 CDIPSSCITQLT
-910 GKDSTNQ
+910 GKESTNQ
-917 PGKGSRVE
+917 PGRGSKME
-925 SQKSTSKE
+925 SQKSNAKE
-933 AQQQTRP
+933 SQQQTRT
-940 SGVSFSTHPGGSSG
+940 SGVSFSTNTGTYSS
-954 SSLLGTS
+954 SSLLGAS
-961 RGKGLG
+961 RSKGPS
-967 SFESFKINIPGNT
+967 SFESFKINIPGNA

-991 CNTFRPVDDEVQQK
+991 CNTFRPVDDKVQQK
-1005 ESPSLFSVKKKQ
+1005 ESPSPLFSVKKKQ

-1036 NSSPERLGSGIT
+1036 SSSPERLGSGIP

-1069 RRFTPYRVENVF
+1069 RRFTPYLVENIF
-1081 GSGTDS
+1081 GSGADS
-1087 DVPSSN
+1087 DVASSN
-1093 TESRDDVTVAS
+1093 TESHDDVTVKS

-1110 SDTEERDNVDEE
+1110 SDTEERDNMDDE
-1122 DVLSSPCTSSAV
+1122 DFLSSPCTSSAV
-1134 KEISNT
+1134 KQISSAE
-1140 KCLKEESREG
+1140 CLKEESREG
-1150 PNVFFNAEELIRPS
+1150 PNVFFNAEELIRPN
-1164 INVKIEPDSPSKS
+1164 INVKVEPDSPSKN
-1177 DEQQKVQKVEQAER
+1177 DGQQKVQKVEHTER

-1211 KKALVKEHKRSR
+1211 KKALVKERKRSR
-1223 SESRD
+1223 SGSRD
-1228 RAHSRDRSSR
+1228 RACSRDRSSR

-1248 SKTHTLKSKSRR
+1248 SKTHTLKPRSRR

-1274 KKTKDKTKDKKAK
+1274 KKMKDKTKDKKAK
-1287 TSWSRDRRKSRS
+1287 TSWSRERRKSRS
-1299 RSGSPGSTSD
+1299 RSGSPGSTSE

-1318 RSRSRSRRRDRS
+1318 QSRSRSRRRERS
-1330 RSNSTERTKRRKHR
+1330 RSNSIERTKRRKHR

-1350 RYDKESSLK
+1350 RYDKDSSLR

-1377 SRSRSASRSW
+1377 SRSRSASRSR
-1387 EQKSSKS
+1387 EHKSSKS
-1394 KEKRVRS
+1394 KEKRPRS
-1401 RSRSRERK
+1401 RSRSKERK
-1409 HRSKETLLPS
+1409 HRSKETSLPS
-1419 APEKDQKL
+1419 PPEKDQK
-1427 PAENVSRC
+1427 PPVENVSKC
-1435 LEQPHSLK
+1435 LEQPHSFK

-1453 GLSITIQPNVKLEE
+1453 ELSITIQPNVKLEE
-1467 IQTETPVQLREVQE
+1467 VQAEIPVQLRELQE
-1481 TIKVEPVCQE
+1481 TVKVEPICEE
-1491 VSSET
+1491 VTSET
-1496 AFPAPD
+1496 AFPVPE
-1502 ITNISV
+1502 ITNICV
-1508 PVGDVDSFAET
+1508 PVGNVDSFAET
-1519 DLMNSTDAA
+1519 ELMRSNDPAMR
-1528 VLGSC
+1528 GSC

-1548 LCPSLMEQPPKKEV
+1548 LCPSLMEPPPKKEV
-1562 IMHVPAEA
+1562 MHTPAEA
-1570 APIQSSSKGK
+1570 APIQSSSKSK
-1580 VADCVREVKEE
+1580 ITDCVKEVKDE

-1596 ENTSNF
+1596 EKTGNF
-1602 TKPELEVVPQG
+1602 NKPELEVVPQG
-1613 PALKSKAP
+1613 PVLKSKAP
-1621 VKRVTWNLQEEEG
+1621 VKRVTWNLQEEES

-1674 IPLAPALPSSL
+1674 IPLTPPLPSSL

-1702 SLPALGCVAGQSLT
+1702 SLPALGCMAGQSLT

-1734 VGSAEEKIKAPK
+1734 VGNAEEKIKAPK

-1787 EYKSI
+1787 EYKNI

-1826 MRKHKKTDGEDTR
+1826 MRKHKKSDGEDTR

>member
-1 MVHPRGRLP
+1 
-10 PVTRMVRPAPPP
+10 
-22 PRWWR
+22 
-27 PLPRRDPPVFAQR
+27 
-40 FRAAGSG
+40 
-47 GGGHRAA
+47 
-54 PGRDVSAGLLLVIPI
+54 
-69 NSRGSCSLRWDWCGR
+69 
-84 LMLKG
+84 
-89 NSSKGDSSQE
+89 
-99 KKPVKKEEDEQSWR
+99 
-113 VVTSQLEAEPVAVSG
+113 
-128 CVGRS
+128 
-133 VPASCLPCLCRPA
+133 
-146 AAAAAPIPASAALRG
+146 
-161 LPCPAMDD
+161 MDD
-169 DSQDELINRNAAL
+169 DSQDELINKNAAL
-182 GKGKRQCLVLLSETE
+182 GKGKRQCLALLSETE

-202 SWDSE
+202 SWDSG

-214 EDNDTEEEGGGED
+214 EDNDTEEEGGEED
-227 KEESEDEET
+227 KEESEDEEL
-236 EDCEDDEEEGEEE
+236 EDCEDDDDEEEEE

-255 MEGMTD
+255 MEGITD
-261 ALKSEPHLNGVSIS
+261 SLKSEPHLNGVSIS

-413 GADADH
+413 GAADADH

-491 VAGLNTAV
+491 VAGLNTAI

-520 KVGGKKRTQKKSA
+520 KVGGKKRTQTKSA
-533 AGKKSSGA
+533 AGKKSSGT
-541 QLKRRKRLTKKRRG
+541 QLRRRKRLTKKRRG

-634 DSPVSAKRRILSQSA
+634 DSPVSAKRRVLSQSA
-649 LRSHRPVARPIS
+649 LRSHRPVARPVS

-702 DVVINRD
+702 DIVINRD

-726 DSRVEDGSGQ
+726 DSRVEDGSGH
-736 NTHPSTMLSG
+736 NTHPSTAHSG
-746 TTASSSMT
+746 TTASSSMAG
-754 RPSVSSGLGARSRAL
+754 PSVSLELSTRSRP
-769 FSSSPP
+769 FSSSSFSSPL
-775 SLSRSESAASPA
+775 LSRSESAASPA

-807 QTQNMATLSRQGS
+807 QTQNTATLSRHGS
-820 KLDEV
+820 KLDEM
-825 PRFNGKSK
+825 PRFNGKSR

-840 SSKPQI
+840 PSKPLS
-846 CNLNSGSKAVSVR
+846 CNLNSGSKAVTVR

-891 EPAVSQS
+891 EPAGSQS
-898 CNIPSSCITQLT
+898 CDIPSSCITQLT

-925 SQKSTSKE
+925 SQKSNSKE
-933 AQQQTRP
+933 PQQQTRP
-940 SGVSFSTHPGGSSG
+940 SGVSFSTNPSGYSG

-961 RGKGLG
+961 RGKGPG

-991 CNTFRPVDDEVQQK
+991 CNTFRPVGDDVQQK
-1005 ESPSLFSVKKKQ
+1005 ESPSALFSVKKKQ

-1036 NSSPERLGSGIT
+1036 NSSPERLGSGIP

-1069 RRFTPYRVENVF
+1069 RRFTPYRVENIF

-1087 DVPSSN
+1087 DVPSGN
-1093 TESRDDVTVAS
+1093 TESRDDVAVAS

-1110 SDTEERDNVDEE
+1110 SDTEERDNVGEE
-1122 DVLSSPCTSSAV
+1122 DLLSSPCTSSAV

-1140 KCLKEESREG
+1140 KCLKEENREG

-1177 DEQQKVQKVEQAER
+1177 DGQQKVQKVEQAER
-1191 RSRSRSCSNSSSRSK
+1191 LSRSRSRSNSSSRSK

-1223 SESRD
+1223 SGSRD

-1248 SKTHTLKSKSRR
+1248 SKTHTLKSKGRR

-1274 KKTKDKTKDKKAK
+1274 KKMKDRTKDKKAK

-1299 RSGSPGSTSD
+1299 RSGSPGSTSE

-1318 RSRSRSRRRDRS
+1318 RSRSRSRWRDRS
-1330 RSNSTERTKRRKHR
+1330 RSNSTERTKRRKRR

-1350 RYDKESSLK
+1350 RYDKESGLK

-1368 RSRERRKWR
+1368 RSWERRKWR
-1377 SRSRSASRSW
+1377 SRSRSW
-1387 EQKSSKS
+1387 EHKSSKS
-1394 KEKRVRS
+1394 KEKRLRS
-1401 RSRSRERK
+1401 RSRSKERK
-1409 HRSKETLLPS
+1409 HRSKETLLPPL
-1419 APEKDQKL
+1419 PEKDQK
-1427 PAENVSRC
+1427 PPVENVTRC

-1453 GLSITIQPNVKLEE
+1453 GLSITIQPNVTLEE

-1481 TIKVEPVCQE
+1481 TIKVEPTCQE

-1496 AFPAPD
+1496 AFPAPEITD
-1502 ITNISV
+1502 ICV
-1508 PVGDVDSFAET
+1508 PIGDVDSFAET
-1519 DLMNSTDAA
+1519 ELMNSTDPA
-1528 VLGSC
+1528 VLSSC

-1570 APIQSSSKGK
+1570 APIQSSSKSK
-1580 VADCVREVKEE
+1580 VLDCVREVKEE
-1591 CLVSN
+1591 CLVSG

-1621 VKRVTWNLQEEEG
+1621 VKRVTWNLQEEESS
-1634 GTLSAGK
+1634 TLSAGK

-1665 TLNQVYCQN
+1665 MLNQVQLNEPPPTNYMIPEPMFPDLDSSQVYCQN

-1691 SQPTVQFIMQG
+1691 SQPMVQFIMQG

-1734 VGSAEEKIKAPK
+1734 VGNAEEKIKAPK

>member
-1 MVHPRGRLP
+1 M
-10 PVTRMVRPAPPP
+10 
-22 PRWWR
+22 
-27 PLPRRDPPVFAQR
+27 
-40 FRAAGSG
+40 
-47 GGGHRAA
+47 
-54 PGRDVSAGLLLVIPI
+54 
-69 NSRGSCSLRWDWCGR
+69 
-84 LMLKG
+84 
-89 NSSKGDSSQE
+89 DS
-99 KKPVKKEEDEQSWR
+99 
-113 VVTSQLEAEPVAVSG
+113 
-128 CVGRS
+128 
-133 VPASCLPCLCRPA
+133 
-146 AAAAAPIPASAALRG
+146 
-161 LPCPAMDD
+161 
-169 DSQDELINRNAAL
+169 DSPDELLGRNAAL
-182 GKGKRQCLVLLSETE
+182 ARGRRQRLALLSETE

-214 EDNDTEEEGGGED
+214 EDNDTEEEGGDED
-227 KEESEDEET
+227 KEESEDEEL
-236 EDCEDDEEEGEEE
+236 EDCEDDDEEE

-261 ALKSEPHLNGVSIS
+261 SLKSEPHLNSVSVS
-275 SDEDGENC
+275 SDEDSENC

-323 RILFNYINIRARFG
+323 RILFNYINIQARFG

-405 ACAPMGAN
+405 ACAPMGAAS
-413 GADADH
+413 GAADADH
-419 VSEEEVAALMA
+419 VSEEEVAALVA

-441 HVRTRA
+441 RARTRA

-466 TTAQQ
+466 TTARQ

-499 YQRPLAPRAPTRQK
+499 YQRPLAPRAPARQK

-520 KVGGKKRTQKKSA
+520 KVGKKRTQTKSA

-567 VTTRSRIA
+567 ATTRSRIA

-623 YESNEEVPANP
+623 YESNEEVPTNP
-634 DSPVSAKRRILSQSA
+634 DSPVSAKRRVLSQSA

-709 GSLTAKKEAPF
+709 GSLTAKKEGYSSLP
-720 HRKSAS
+720 SAA
-726 DSRVEDGSGQ
+726 
-736 NTHPSTMLSG
+736 LSG
-746 TTASSSMT
+746 TTAGSSMG
-754 RPSVSSGLGARSRAL
+754 RPSISSGLSARSRPV
-769 FSSSPP
+769 FSSPAP
-775 SLSRSESAASPA
+775 SLSRSQSAASPA
-787 QTAPEKATVKSEYSM
+787 QTALEKAAVKSEYSM

-807 QTQNMATLSRQGS
+807 QTQNTATLSRHGS
-820 KLDEV
+820 KLDEM

-833 NFVPTDS
+833 NLVRTDS
-840 SSKPQI
+840 SSKPLS
-846 CNLNSGSKAVSVR
+846 CNLNSGSKAITVR

-882 ETSSKQVEP
+882 ETSSKQVES
-891 EPAVSQS
+891 EPAGSQS

-910 GKDSTNQ
+910 GKESTNQ

-925 SQKSTSKE
+925 SQKSNSKE
-933 AQQQTRP
+933 PQQQTRP
-940 SGVSFSTHPGGSSG
+940 SGVSFSTHPSSSSG

-961 RGKGLG
+961 RGKGPG

-980 GHPSRLSNPGF
+980 GHASRLSNPGF
-991 CNTFRPVDDEVQQK
+991 CNTFRPVDDEVQPK
-1005 ESPSLFSVKKKQ
+1005 ESPSPLFSAKKKQ

-1036 NSSPERLGSGIT
+1036 NSSPERLGSGVP

-1069 RRFTPYRVENVF
+1069 RHFTPYRVENTF

-1110 SDTEERDNVDEE
+1110 SDTEEQDNVDEE

-1164 INVKIEPDSPSKS
+1164 VNVKIEPDSPSKT
-1177 DEQQKVQKVEQAER
+1177 DGQQEVQKVEQAEK
-1191 RSRSRSCSNSSSRSK
+1191 RSRSRSCSNSSSQSK

-1211 KKALVKEHKRSR
+1211 KKALIKEHKRSC

-1228 RAHSRDRSSR
+1228 RAHSRDQSSR

-1248 SKTHTLKSKSRR
+1248 SKTHALKSKSRR

-1274 KKTKDKTKDKKAK
+1274 KKMKEKSKDKKAK

-1318 RSRSRSRRRDRS
+1318 RSRSRSRWRDRS

-1344 RDKSYE
+1344 REKSYE

-1368 RSRERRKWR
+1368 WERRKWR

-1387 EQKSSKS
+1387 EHKSSKS
-1394 KEKRVRS
+1394 KEKRLRS
-1401 RSRSRERK
+1401 RSRSKERK
-1409 HRSKETLLPS
+1409 HGSKETLLSP
-1419 APEKDQKL
+1419 APEKDQKP
-1427 PAENVSRC
+1427 PAENVARC

-1443 QEPKEELVLE
+1443 QEPKEELELE

-1467 IQTETPVQLREVQE
+1467 MQTDTPVQLREVQE
-1481 TIKVEPVCQE
+1481 TIKVEPICQE

-1496 AFPAPD
+1496 AFPGPEV
-1502 ITNISV
+1502 TNICV
-1508 PVGDVDSFAET
+1508 PIGDVDSFAEA

-1528 VLGSC
+1528 MLGSC

-1562 IMHVPAEA
+1562 IMHIPAEA
-1570 APIQSSSKGK
+1570 AAIQSSSKSK

-1596 ENTSNF
+1596 ENTGNF

-1621 VKRVTWNLQEEEG
+1621 VKRVTWNLQEEES

-1641 APRMP
+1641 TPRMP
-1646 FYKLQR
+1646 FYRLQR

-1665 TLNQVYCQN
+1665 TLNQVQLNEPPPTNYMIPEPMFPDLDSSQVYCQN

-1685 PPYAPV
+1685 PPCAPV

-1734 VGSAEEKIKAPK
+1734 VGSVEEKIKAPK

-1826 MRKHKKTDGEDTR
+1826 MRKHKKTEGEDAR

>member
-1 MVHPRGRLP
+1 
-10 PVTRMVRPAPPP
+10 
-22 PRWWR
+22 
-27 PLPRRDPPVFAQR
+27 
-40 FRAAGSG
+40 
-47 GGGHRAA
+47 
-54 PGRDVSAGLLLVIPI
+54 
-69 NSRGSCSLRWDWCGR
+69 
-84 LMLKG
+84 
-89 NSSKGDSSQE
+89 
-99 KKPVKKEEDEQSWR
+99 
-113 VVTSQLEAEPVAVSG
+113 
-128 CVGRS
+128 
-133 VPASCLPCLCRPA
+133 
-146 AAAAAPIPASAALRG
+146 
-161 LPCPAMDD
+161 MDD
-169 DSQDELINRNAAL
+169 DSQDELINKNAAL
-182 GKGKRQCLVLLSETE
+182 GKGKRQCLALLSETE

-202 SWDSE
+202 SCDSE

-214 EDNDTEEEGGGED
+214 EDNDTEEEEGEED
-227 KEESEDEET
+227 KEESEDEEL
-236 EDCEDDEEEGEEE
+236 EDCEDDDDEEE
-249 EESEAT
+249 EEEDETEAT
-255 MEGMTD
+255 VEGMTD
-261 ALKSEPHLNGVSIS
+261 SLKSEPHLNEASIS

-296 TPESCSHYFCLDCIV
+296 TPENCSHYFCLDCIV

-323 RILFNYINIRARFG
+323 RILFKYISIRARFG

-347 NTKTQGTDG
+347 NTKTQGSDG

-405 ACAPMGAN
+405 ACAPMGASAA
-413 GADADH
+413 ADTDH
-419 VSEEEVAALMA
+419 VSEEEVAALVA

-466 TTAQQ
+466 TTAQRIQ
-471 IRHVPGYLMSSLLDE
+471 HVPRYLMSSLLDE

-499 YQRPLAPRAPTRQK
+499 YQRPLTPRAPARQK

-520 KVGGKKRTQKKSA
+520 KVGGKKRTQTKS
-533 AGKKSSGA
+533 AGKKSSGT
-541 QLKRRKRLTKKRRG
+541 QVKRRKRLTKKRRG
-555 KKTRVRSHGKNE
+555 KKTRVKNE

-575 RTLGLSKPVR
+575 RTLGLSKPVH

-623 YESNEEVPANP
+623 YESNEDVPANP

-690 LSGQSLLMMSSS
+690 LSGQSFLMMSSS

-709 GSLTAKKEAPF
+709 GSLTAKKAGKDLAL
-720 HRKSAS
+720 HR
-726 DSRVEDGSGQ
+726 
-736 NTHPSTMLSG
+736 
-746 TTASSSMT
+746 TTASSSIAG
-754 RPSVSSGLGARSRAL
+754 PSVSSGLSTHNRPFSSSL
-769 FSSSPP
+769 FSSPPP
-775 SLSRSESAASPA
+775 SLSRTESAANPA
-787 QTAPEKATVKSEYSM
+787 QTASEKATVKSEYSM

-807 QTQNMATLSRQGS
+807 QTQNIATLSRHGS
-820 KLDEV
+820 KLGEV

-833 NFVPTDS
+833 NFLPTDS
-840 SSKPQI
+840 SSKPLS
-846 CNLNSGSKAVSVR
+846 CNLNSGSKTVTVR
-859 QPVKPPSQRID
+859 QPLKPPSKRID

-891 EPAVSQS
+891 EPTGSQS
-898 CNIPSSCITQLT
+898 CDIPSSCITQLT
-910 GKDSTNQ
+910 GKESTNQ
-917 PGKGSRVE
+917 PGKGSKVE
-925 SQKSTSKE
+925 SQKSNSKE
-933 AQQQTRP
+933 PQQQTRT
-940 SGVSFSTHPGGSSG
+940 SGVSFSANTGVYSG

-961 RGKGLG
+961 RGKGPG
-967 SFESFKINIPGNT
+967 SFESFKINIPGNA

-1005 ESPSLFSVKKKQ
+1005 ESPSPLFPVKKKQ

-1036 NSSPERLGSGIT
+1036 NSSPERLGSGIP
-1048 LTNITRTISIEN
+1048 LTNITRTISIDN

-1069 RRFTPYRVENVF
+1069 RRFTPYRIENIF
-1081 GSGTDS
+1081 GSEADS
-1087 DVPSSN
+1087 DAPSGN
-1093 TESRDDVTVAS
+1093 TESRDDVTVES

-1110 SDTEERDNVDEE
+1110 SDPEERDNMDEE
-1122 DVLSSPCTSSAV
+1122 DFLSSPCTSSAV
-1134 KEISNT
+1134 KQISNT
-1140 KCLKEESREG
+1140 ECVKEESREG
-1150 PNVFFNAEELIRPS
+1150 PNVFFNAEELIRPN
-1164 INVKIEPDSPSKS
+1164 INVKLEPDSPSKS
-1177 DEQQKVQKVEQAER
+1177 DGQQKTQKVEQTER

-1211 KKALVKEHKRSR
+1211 KKALVKERKRSR
-1223 SESRD
+1223 SGSRD

-1248 SKTHTLKSKSRR
+1248 SKTHTLKSKSRK
-1260 SSTDRSSSHERSKK
+1260 SSTDRSSSRERSKK
-1274 KKTKDKTKDKKAK
+1274 KKIKDKTKDKKAK
-1287 TSWSRDRRKSRS
+1287 TSWSRQRRKSRS
-1299 RSGSPGSTSD
+1299 RSGSPGSTSE

-1318 RSRSRSRRRDRS
+1318 RSRSRSRRKDRS

-1350 RYDKESSLK
+1350 RYDKDSSLR

-1377 SRSRSASRSW
+1377 SRSRSASRSR
-1387 EQKSSKS
+1387 EHKSSKS
-1394 KEKRVRS
+1394 KEKRPRS
-1401 RSRSRERK
+1401 RSRSKERK
-1409 HRSKETLLPS
+1409 HRSKETPLPPPP
-1419 APEKDQKL
+1419 PEKDQK
-1427 PAENVSRC
+1427 PPVENVTRC
-1435 LEQPHSLK
+1435 LEQLHYLK
-1443 QEPKEELVLE
+1443 PEPEEELVLE
-1453 GLSITIQPNVKLEE
+1453 ELSITIEPNVQLEE

-1481 TIKVEPVCQE
+1481 TIKMEPICQE
-1491 VSSET
+1491 ATSGT
-1496 AFPAPD
+1496 AFPEPEL
-1502 ITNISV
+1502 TNICV
-1508 PVGDVDSFAET
+1508 PVGNLDSFAET
-1519 DLMNSTDAA
+1519 ELLSNTDQA

-1562 IMHVPAEA
+1562 IMHVPTEA
-1570 APIQSSSKGK
+1570 APIQSSSKSK
-1580 VADCVREVKEE
+1580 ITDCVREVKEE
-1591 CLVSN
+1591 CLVSD
-1596 ENTSNF
+1596 EKASNF

-1621 VKRVTWNLQEEEG
+1621 VKRVTWNLQEEES

-1658 KAEDLNQ
+1658 KAEELNQ
-1665 TLNQVYCQN
+1665 TLNQVQLNEPPPTNYMIPEPMFPDLDSSQVYCQN
-1674 IPLAPALPSSL
+1674 IPLTPPLPSSL

-1702 SLPALGCVAGQSLT
+1702 SLPALGCMAGQSLT

-1725 SEPGIQAAS
+1725 SEPGVQAAS
-1734 VGSAEEKIKAPK
+1734 VGNAEEKIKAPK

>member
-1 MVHPRGRLP
+1 
-10 PVTRMVRPAPPP
+10 
-22 PRWWR
+22 
-27 PLPRRDPPVFAQR
+27 
-40 FRAAGSG
+40 
-47 GGGHRAA
+47 
-54 PGRDVSAGLLLVIPI
+54 
-69 NSRGSCSLRWDWCGR
+69 
-84 LMLKG
+84 
-89 NSSKGDSSQE
+89 
-99 KKPVKKEEDEQSWR
+99 
-113 VVTSQLEAEPVAVSG
+113 
-128 CVGRS
+128 
-133 VPASCLPCLCRPA
+133 
-146 AAAAAPIPASAALRG
+146 
-161 LPCPAMDD
+161 MDD
-169 DSQDELINRNAAL
+169 DSQDELINKHAAL
-182 GKGKRQCLVLLSETE
+182 GKGKRQSLALLSETE

-202 SWDSE
+202 SCDSE

-214 EDNDTEEEGGGED
+214 EDDATEEEGGEED
-227 KEESEDEET
+227 KEESEDEEL
-236 EDCEDDEEEGEEE
+236 EDCEDDDEEE
-249 EESEAT
+249 EEEETESAV
-255 MEGMTD
+255 GGVTD
-261 ALKSEPHLNGVSIS
+261 SLKLEPHINGASIS

-296 TPESCSHYFCLDCIV
+296 TPENCSHYFCLDCIV

-323 RILFNYINIRARFG
+323 RILFKYISIRAHFG

-347 NTKTQGTDG
+347 NTKTQGNDG

-405 ACAPMGAN
+405 ACAPMGVSAA
-413 GADADH
+413 ADTDH

-430 DVVPTTSRLRP
+430 DVIPTTSRLRP

-471 IRHVPGYLMSSLLDE
+471 IQHVPRYLMSSLLDE

-491 VAGLNTAV
+491 VAGLNTAI
-499 YQRPLAPRAPTRQK
+499 YQRPLTPRAPTRQK

-520 KVGGKKRTQKKSA
+520 KVGGKKRTQTKSS
-533 AGKKSSGA
+533 AGKKSSGT
-541 QLKRRKRLTKKRRG
+541 QLKRRKRLIKKRG
-555 KKTRVRSHGKNE
+555 KKMRLKNE
-567 VTTRSRIA
+567 VTARSRIA
-575 RTLGLSKPVR
+575 RTLGLGKPVR
-585 GASLPSM
+585 GALLPSM

-634 DSPVSAKRRILSQSA
+634 DSPVSAKRRVLSQSA

-690 LSGQSLLMMSSS
+690 LSGQSFLMMSSS

-709 GSLTAKKEAPF
+709 GSLTAKKAGKGLTL
-720 HRKSAS
+720 HR
-726 DSRVEDGSGQ
+726 
-736 NTHPSTMLSG
+736 
-746 TTASSSMT
+746 TTASSSIAG
-754 RPSVSSGLGARSRAL
+754 PSVSSGLSTRTRPSSSSL
-769 FSSSPP
+769 FSLPLP
-775 SLSRSESAASPA
+775 SLSRIEPAANLA
-787 QTAPEKATVKSEYSM
+787 QTTSEKATVKSEYSVA
-802 TPRSV
+802 PRSV
-807 QTQNMATLSRQGS
+807 QPQNIATLSRHGS
-820 KLDEV
+820 KLDEM
-825 PRFNGKSK
+825 PRFNGSSK
-833 NFVPTDS
+833 NFAPTDS
-840 SSKPQI
+840 SSKPLS
-846 CNLNSGSKAVSVR
+846 CNLNSGSKAVTVR
-859 QPVKPPSQRID
+859 QPLKPPPKRID

-891 EPAVSQS
+891 EPTGSQS
-898 CNIPSSCITQLT
+898 CDIPSSCITQLT
-910 GKDSTNQ
+910 GRESTNQ
-917 PGKGSRVE
+917 SGKGSKVE
-925 SQKSTSKE
+925 SQKSNAKE
-933 AQQQTRP
+933 SQQQTHA
-940 SGVSFSTHPGGSSG
+940 SGVSFSTNTGVYSS

-961 RGKGLG
+961 RSKGPS
-967 SFESFKINIPGNT
+967 SFESFKINIPGNA

-991 CNTFRPVDDEVQQK
+991 CNTFRPVDDKVQQK
-1005 ESPSLFSVKKKQ
+1005 ESPSPLLSVKKKQ

-1036 NSSPERLGSGIT
+1036 SSSPERLGSGIP

-1069 RRFTPYRVENVF
+1069 RRFTPYVVENIF
-1081 GSGTDS
+1081 GSGADS
-1087 DVPSSN
+1087 DIPSGNS
-1093 TESRDDVTVAS
+1093 ESHDDMTVES

-1110 SDTEERDNVDEE
+1110 SDTEEQDNMDEE
-1122 DVLSSPCTSSAV
+1122 DFLSSPCTSSAV
-1134 KEISNT
+1134 KQISNAEY
-1140 KCLKEESREG
+1140 LKEESREG
-1150 PNVFFNAEELIRPS
+1150 PNVFFNAEELIRPN
-1164 INVKIEPDSPSKS
+1164 INVKLEPDSPSKN
-1177 DEQQKVQKVEQAER
+1177 DGQQKVQKVEQTER
-1191 RSRSRSCSNSSSRSK
+1191 RSCSRSCSNSSSRSK

-1211 KKALVKEHKRSR
+1211 KKALVKECKRSR
-1223 SESRD
+1223 SGSRD
-1228 RAHSRDRSSR
+1228 RARSRDRSSR
-1238 STSWSGGEEH
+1238 STSWSGGEEY
-1248 SKTHTLKSKSRR
+1248 SKTHTLKPKSRR

-1287 TSWSRDRRKSRS
+1287 ISWSRERRKSRS
-1299 RSGSPGSTSD
+1299 RSGSPGSTSE

-1318 RSRSRSRRRDRS
+1318 RSRSRSRWRERS
-1330 RSNSTERTKRRKHR
+1330 RSNSIERTKRRKHR

-1350 RYDKESSLK
+1350 RCDKDSSLR

-1377 SRSRSASRSW
+1377 SRSRSASRSR
-1387 EQKSSKS
+1387 EHKSSKS
-1394 KEKRVRS
+1394 KEKRPQS
-1401 RSRSRERK
+1401 RSRSKERK
-1409 HRSKETLLPS
+1409 HRSKETSLPPP
-1419 APEKDQKL
+1419 PEKDQK
-1427 PAENVSRC
+1427 PPVENVSRC
-1435 LEQPHSLK
+1435 LEQPHSFK

-1453 GLSITIQPNVKLEE
+1453 ELSITIQPNVKLEE
-1467 IQTETPVQLREVQE
+1467 IQSETPVQLRGAQE
-1481 TIKVEPVCQE
+1481 TIKVEPICQE
-1491 VSSET
+1491 VTSET
-1496 AFPAPD
+1496 AFPVPE
-1502 ITNISV
+1502 ITNICV
-1508 PVGDVDSFAET
+1508 PIGNVDSFAET
-1519 DLMNSTDAA
+1519 ELMSSSDPA

-1533 SNTNLEITVKIENTA
+1533 SNTNLEITVKIEDTS
-1548 LCPSLMEQPPKKEV
+1548 LCPSLMEPPPKKEV
-1562 IMHVPAEA
+1562 IMHAPSEA
-1570 APIQSSSKGK
+1570 APIQSSSKSK
-1580 VADCVREVKEE
+1580 IIDCVKEVKDE

-1596 ENTSNF
+1596 EKIGNF
-1602 TKPELEVVPQG
+1602 SKPELEVVPQG

-1621 VKRVTWNLQEEEG
+1621 VKRVTWNLQEEES

-1665 TLNQVYCQN
+1665 TLNQVQLNEPPPTNYMIPEPMFPDLDSSQVYCHN
-1674 IPLAPALPSSL
+1674 IPLTPPLPSSL

-1702 SLPALGCVAGQSLT
+1702 SLPALGCMAGQSLT

-1734 VGSAEEKIKAPK
+1734 VGNAEEKIKAPK

-1787 EYKSI
+1787 EYKNI

-1826 MRKHKKTDGEDTR
+1826 MRKHKKSDGEDIR